1 VLGKQHFLGMSQSP
15 RDRKNELNM
24 LKNDS
29 SKYLPTLDQV
39 IDRSPLTVAP
49 DTPLAEVITLM
60 GQRRPSCSLNA
71 DIPPT
76 DIYQQLTEIANPLT
90 SSALRDATGICVF
103 VVEKSLEKSDSP
115 SAQNSPL
122 QGIFTERDLVDLIAS
137 GKNLK
142 GVTIAEVM
150 RQPAATLTKSEAQD
164 IFSAVI
170 LLRQQRIH
178 HLPILDHH
186 GGQLLGVITPESIR
200 QAMLQPTNILKI
212 CRVKEVMTAQV
223 IQAPVTAS
231 VISLAELM
239 AQHRVSC
246 VVIAESTE
254 LSMNLPFPI
263 PVGIVTERDIV
274 EFQALDLD
282 LSQMIAQTVMSTPL
296 FGLKQEDSLWVAHQE
311 MQQRLVRRLVVT
323 GERGELLGI
332 VTQSSLLRVLDPME
346 MSGAIDVLH
355 DSVAERTRELQKAIA
370 SLSFTNAQLESE
382 IATRVRAE
390 ASLHLLESAVVN
402 ANDAIVI
409 MDAGHSDISDPTI
422 IYVNEAFTQM
432 TGYRPEEIIGQTP
445 SCLRGPESNAAQV
458 AKIRRAFSRREPL
471 RLELIN
477 YRKDGS
483 TYWVELNS
491 VPVADELGNLT
502 HWVSV
507 QRDISDRKRM
517 EQAFFEEKELA
528 QVTLQSI
535 GDAVI
540 ATDSNGCISTL
551 NPVAEQ
557 LTGWS
562 TSEAKGLPLASVLRI
577 VDETTRM
584 PIENIAQIA
593 LSQGRIVD
601 QGHNSLLIA
610 RNNREFAIDHCVAPI
625 HASNGK
631 IVGAVVVFR
640 DVTQVR
646 TQARQL
652 TWQATHDPLT
662 QLVNRHE
669 FEYQLEHALHSAL
682 GYAQEH
688 VMLYLDL
695 DRFKIVNDTN
705 GHVAGDELLRQV
717 SQLFKTNIRKTDI
730 LARLGGDEFAVLLY
744 NCPPEQG
751 LDVAKLLLQS
761 IQEFR
766 FGWQDK
772 TFLIGVS
779 IGLVAINPKTASTS
793 AVLSAADLAC
803 YAAKNKGRN
812 RVQVY
817 QAGDRELI
825 KQHGETEWVV
835 QINQALEENRFRLY
849 FQPIVHLLNF
859 PTTGTHCE
867 ILLRLQL
874 ETGKLVSPMAFIPAA
889 ERYNLMHAID
899 RWVIRTLFSN
909 LSKTFTANLLAQTPG
924 EDSDKIVTLP
934 ACCPL
939 SNSQSSFD
947 KYPSLYS
954 INLSG
959 DSINEEKFIDFIQEQ
974 FSIYQIP
981 PEIICFEITET
992 VAIANLSKAAS
1003 LIWKLKELGCQ
1014 FALDDFGSGMSSF
1027 AYLKNL
1033 PVDYIKIDG
1042 NFIKNVADN
1051 PIDIVMVEA
1060 ITKIAHVM
1068 GIKTIAEYVESQ
1080 KIMDKLKELG
1090 VDYAQGYYLGKPQPC
1105 NFASPNLEGVLGDF
1119 PVNSLAFEGKLAC

>member
-1 VLGKQHFLGMSQSP
+1 MI
-15 RDRKNELNM
+15 
-24 LKNDS
+24 KNDS
-29 SKYLPTLDQV
+29 SKHLPTLDQV

-60 GQRRPSCSLNA
+60 GQRRGSCSLNA

-76 DIYQQLTEIANPLT
+76 DIYPQLTEIPNPLT
-90 SSALRDATGICVF
+90 SSALRDARGICVF
-103 VVEKSLEKSDSP
+103 VVEQSLEKSDSQ
-115 SAQNSPL
+115 SAQNSQL

-142 GVTIAEVM
+142 NVTIAEVM
-150 RQPAATLTKSEAQD
+150 QQPAATLTKGEDRD
-164 IFSAVI
+164 IFSALI
-170 LLRQQRIH
+170 LLGQQRIH
-178 HLPILDHH
+178 HLPILDSD
-186 GGQLLGVITPESIR
+186 GQLLGVITPESIR
-200 QAMLQPTNILKI
+200 QGMVQPANILKM
-212 CRVKEVMTAQV
+212 RLVKEVMTAQV
-223 IQAPVTAS
+223 IQAPVTSS

-246 VVIAESTE
+246 VVITAPTE
-254 LSMNLPFPI
+254 LSMNLSFPI
-263 PVGIVTERDIV
+263 PLGIVTERDIV
-274 EFQALDLD
+274 EFQALDID
-282 LSQMIAQTVMSTPL
+282 LSQTIAETVMSSPL
-296 FGLKQEDSLWVAHQE
+296 FSLKPEDSLWVAHQE

-323 GERGELLGI
+323 AEGGELLGI
-332 VTQSSLLRVLDPME
+332 VTQSTLLSVLDPME
-346 MSGAIDVLH
+346 MSGAIDILH
-355 DSVAERTRELQKAIA
+355 ASVQEQTSELQKAIA
-370 SLSFTNAQLESE
+370 SLSLTNSRLEQE
-382 IATRVRAE
+382 IVTRKQAEVR
-390 ASLHLLESAVVN
+390 LQLLESAVVN

-409 MDAGHSDISDPTI
+409 MDAGYSDISDPTI

-432 TGYRPEEIIGQTP
+432 TGYRPAEIIGQTP
-445 SCLRGPESNAAQV
+445 SCLRGPDSDGSQV

-491 VPVADELGNLT
+491 VPVADESGNLT

-517 EQAFFEEKELA
+517 EQAFFKEKELA

-540 ATDSNGCISTL
+540 ATDSHGYISTL
-551 NPVAEQ
+551 NPVAEK

-562 TSEAKGLPLASVLRI
+562 TSEAKGLPLAGVLRI

-593 LSQGRIVD
+593 LYEGRIVD

-610 RNNREFAIDHCVAPI
+610 RHNREFAIDHCVAPI
-625 HASNGK
+625 HASNGT

-669 FEYQLEHALHSAL
+669 FEYQLEHALHSSQ
-682 GYAQEH
+682 GYGQEH

-695 DRFKIVNDTN
+695 DRFKIVNDTS

-717 SQLFKTNIRKTDI
+717 SQLLKSNIRKTDI

-751 LDVAKLLLQS
+751 LDVAKLLLQN

-766 FGWQDK
+766 FAWQDK
-772 TFLIGVS
+772 TFAIGVS
-779 IGLVAINPKTASTS
+779 IGLVAINRKTVSTS

-817 QAGDRELI
+817 QPGDRELI
-825 KQHGETEWVV
+825 KQHGETQWVV
-835 QINQALEENRFRLY
+835 EINQALEDNRFRLY
-849 FQPIVHLLNF
+849 SQPIVHLREL

-874 ETGKLVSPMAFIPAA
+874 QTGQLVSPMAFIPAA

-909 LSKTFTANLLAQTPG
+909 LSQIFTANLLVQNHGA
-924 EDSDKIVTLP
+924 DDNIVTLP

-939 SNSQSSFD
+939 SNSQASFD
-947 KYPSLYS
+947 KYSSLYA

-974 FSIYQIP
+974 FSLYQIP

-992 VAIANLSKAAS
+992 VAIANLSKAAC

-1042 NFIKNVADN
+1042 NFIKNLAEN

-1060 ITKIAHVM
+1060 ITKIAHAM

-1080 KIMDKLKELG
+1080 AVMDKLKELG
-1090 VDYAQGYYLGKPQPC
+1090 VDYGQGYYLGKPQT
-1105 NFASPNLEGVLGDF
+1105 FTFGSPIVEEVLGEFSVD
-1119 PVNSLAFEGKLAC
+1119 SLGFETKLAC

>member
-1 VLGKQHFLGMSQSP
+1 MSQ
-15 RDRKNELNM
+15 RRNDRKNELNM

-29 SKYLPTLDQV
+29 SKYLPTLDRV

-49 DTPLAEVITLM
+49 DTPLSEVITLM
-60 GQRRPSCSLNA
+60 GQQRPSCSLNA
-71 DIPPT
+71 GIPPT

-90 SSALRDATGICVF
+90 SSALRDARGICVF
-103 VVEKSLEKSDSP
+103 VVEKSSSQ
-115 SAQNSPL
+115 SAQNSQL

-142 GVTIAEVM
+142 NVTIAEVM
-150 RQPAATLTKSEAQD
+150 RQPAATLTHNQDRD
-164 IFSAVI
+164 IFSALI

-178 HLPILDHH
+178 HLPILED

-200 QAMLQPTNILKI
+200 QAMLLPANILKM
-212 CRVKEVMTAQV
+212 RHVKEVMTAEV

-231 VISLAELM
+231 VMALAQLM

-246 VVIAESTE
+246 VVITE

-263 PVGIVTERDIV
+263 PAGIVTERDIV

-282 LSQMIAQTVMSTPL
+282 LWETIAQTVMSTPL
-296 FGLKQEDSLWVAHQE
+296 FSLKPEDSLWVAHQE

-323 GERGELLGI
+323 AEGGELLGI

-355 DSVAERTRELQKAIA
+355 ASIQEQTSELQKAIA
-370 SLSFTNAQLESE
+370 SLSLTNARLESE
-382 IATRVRAE
+382 IATRVQAE
-390 ASLHLLESAVVN
+390 VRLQLLESAVVN

-409 MDAGHSDISDPTI
+409 MDAGHSDISDPAI

-445 SCLRGPESNAAQV
+445 SCLRGPDSDGAQV

-491 VPVADELGNLT
+491 VPVADELGKVT

-507 QRDISDRKRM
+507 QRNISDRKRM
-517 EQAFFEEKELA
+517 EQAFFDEKELA

-540 ATDSNGCISTL
+540 TTDAGGCIFTL
-551 NPVAEQ
+551 NPVAQ
-557 LTGWS
+557 KLTGWS
-562 TSEAKGLPLASVLRI
+562 TLEAQGLPLASVLRI

-584 PIENIAQIA
+584 LIENIAQIA
-593 LSQGRIVD
+593 LCEGRIVD

-625 HASNGK
+625 HASNGE

-640 DVTQVR
+640 DVTKVR

-662 QLVNRHE
+662 QLVNRRE
-669 FEYQLEHALHSAL
+669 FEYQLEHALHSAQ
-682 GYAQEH
+682 GYGQEH

-705 GHVAGDELLRQV
+705 GHIAGDELLRQV
-717 SQLFKTNIRKTDI
+717 SLLFKTNIRKTDI

-751 LDVAKLLLQS
+751 LQVAELLLQS

-766 FGWQDK
+766 FGWLDK
-772 TFLIGVS
+772 TFSIGVS
-779 IGLVAINPKTASTS
+779 IGLVAVNPKTASTS
-793 AVLSAADLAC
+793 AVLSAADIAC

-817 QAGDRELI
+817 EAGDRELI
-825 KQHGETEWVV
+825 KQHGETQWVV

-849 FQPIVHLLNF
+849 SQPIVQLNS
-859 PTTGTHCE
+859 PTTTGTHCE

-874 ETGKLVSPMAFIPAA
+874 ATGQLVSPMAFIPAA

-909 LSKTFTANLLAQTPG
+909 LSKTFTAHLLVQNPG
-924 EDSDKIVTLP
+924 GDSDKIVSLP
-934 ACCPL
+934 ACSIL
-939 SNSQSSFD
+939 SNSQSSSGQ
-947 KYPSLYS
+947 YSSLYA

-959 DSINEEKFIDFIQEQ
+959 DSINEEKFIEFIQEQ
-974 FSIYQIP
+974 FSIHQIP

-992 VAIANLSKAAS
+992 VAISNLSKAAS

-1042 NFIKNVADN
+1042 NFIKNIADN
-1051 PIDIVMVEA
+1051 PIDIAMVEA

-1068 GIKTIAEYVESQ
+1068 GIKTVAEYVESQ
-1080 KIMDKLKELG
+1080 IVMDKLKELG

-1105 NFASPNLEGVLGDF
+1105 NFRYPSLEGVMGEF
-1119 PVNSLAFEGKLAC
+1119 SVNSLAFEAKLAS

>member
-1 VLGKQHFLGMSQSP
+1 MSQ
-15 RDRKNELNM
+15 RRTRKNKLTM
-24 LKNDS
+24 TKNDS

-39 IDRSPLTVAP
+39 IDRSALTVAP
-49 DTPLAEVITLM
+49 DTALSEVITLM
-60 GQRRPSCSLNA
+60 GQQRPSCSLNA

-76 DIYQQLTEIANPLT
+76 NIYYQQLTEIANPLT
-90 SSALRDATGICVF
+90 SSPVRDARGICVF
-103 VVEKSLEKSDSP
+103 VVEKSALQ
-115 SAQNSPL
+115 SAQNSQL
-122 QGIFTERDLVDLIAS
+122 QGIFTDRDLVDLIAS

-142 GVTIAEVM
+142 NVTIAEVM
-150 RQPAATLTKSEAQD
+150 RQPAATLTKKEDQD
-164 IFSAVI
+164 IFSALL

-178 HLPILDHH
+178 HLPILDR

-200 QAMLQPTNILKI
+200 QAMVQPAEILKM
-212 CRVKEVMTAQV
+212 RTVKEVMTAQV
-223 IQAPVTAS
+223 IQAPRSAS

-246 VVIAESTE
+246 VVITESTE
-254 LSMNLPFPI
+254 FSRNLLLPI

-274 EFQALDLD
+274 EFQALEID
-282 LSQMIAQTVMSTPL
+282 LSQTIAQTVMSTPL
-296 FGLKQEDSLWVAHQE
+296 FSLKPEDSLWVAHQE
-311 MQQRLVRRLVVT
+311 MQQGLVRRLVVT

-346 MSGAIDVLH
+346 MSGSIDLLH
-355 DSVAERTRELQKAIA
+355 ANVQEQTSELQQAIA
-370 SLSFTNAQLESE
+370 SLSLTNARLERE
-382 IATRVRAE
+382 IATRVQAE
-390 ASLHLLESAVVN
+390 VRLQLLESAVVN

-432 TGYRPEEIIGQTP
+432 TGYRPAEIIGQTP
-445 SCLRGPESNAAQV
+445 SCLRGPDSDGAQV

-477 YRKDGS
+477 YRKDGL

-491 VPVADELGNLT
+491 VPVADELGNVT

-507 QRDISDRKRM
+507 QRNISDRKRM
-517 EQAFFEEKELA
+517 EQAFFDEKELA

-540 ATDSNGCISTL
+540 TTDADGCISTL
-551 NPVAEQ
+551 NPVAQ
-557 LTGWS
+557 KLTGWS
-562 TSEAKGLPLASVLRI
+562 TLESQGLPLASVLRI

-593 LSQGRIVD
+593 LSEGRIVD

-625 HASNGK
+625 HASNGE

-640 DVTQVR
+640 DVTKVR

-669 FEYQLEHALHSAL
+669 FEYQLEHALHSAQ
-682 GYAQEH
+682 GYGQEH

-717 SQLFKTNIRKTDI
+717 SQLFKSDIRKTDM

-744 NCPPEQG
+744 NCLPERG
-751 LDVAKLLLQS
+751 LQVAEALLQS
-761 IQEFR
+761 IQGFR

-772 TFLIGVS
+772 TFSIGVS
-779 IGLVAINPKTASTS
+779 IGLVAINPKTVSTS
-793 AVLSAADLAC
+793 AVLSAADIAC

-825 KQHGETEWVV
+825 KQHGETQWVV

-849 FQPIVHLLNF
+849 SQPIVHLLNS

-874 ETGKLVSPMAFIPAA
+874 ATGQLVSPMAFIPAA
-889 ERYNLMHAID
+889 ERYNLMQAID

-909 LSKTFTANLLAQTPG
+909 LSKTFTTNLLVQNPAADG
-924 EDSDKIVTLP
+924 DKIVSLP

-939 SNSQSSFD
+939 SNSQSSFSQ
-947 KYPSLYS
+947 YPSLYA

-959 DSINEEKFIDFIQEQ
+959 DSINEEKFIEFIQEQ

-1068 GIKTIAEYVESQ
+1068 GIKTVAEYVESQ
-1080 KIMDKLKELG
+1080 GVMDKLKELG
-1090 VDYAQGYYLGKPQPC
+1090 VDYAQGYFLGKPQPC
-1105 NFASPNLEGVLGDF
+1105 NFRYSSLDEFSGEF
-1119 PVNSLAFEGKLAC
+1119 SVNSLAFETKMAS

>member
-1 VLGKQHFLGMSQSP
+1 MSQ
-15 RDRKNELNM
+15 RRTRKNELTM
-24 LKNDS
+24 IKNDS
-29 SKYLPTLDQV
+29 SKHLPTLDQV
-39 IDRSPLTVAP
+39 IDSSPLKVAP
-49 DTPLAEVITLM
+49 DTALSEVITLM
-60 GQRRPSCSLNA
+60 GQRPPSCSLNA

-76 DIYQQLTEIANPLT
+76 NIYYPQLTEIPNPLT
-90 SSALRDATGICVF
+90 SSPVRDARGTCVF
-103 VVEKSLEKSDSP
+103 VVEKSAKKSARE
-115 SAQNSPL
+115 SAPNSQL
-122 QGIFTERDLVDLIAS
+122 QGIFTDRDLVDLIAS

-142 GVTIAEVM
+142 NITIAEVM
-150 RQPAATLTKSEAQD
+150 RQPAATLTKNEDQD
-164 IFSAVI
+164 IFSALL
-170 LLRQQRIH
+170 LLRQLRIH
-178 HLPILDHH
+178 HLPILDR

-200 QAMLQPTNILKI
+200 QAMVQPTKILKM
-212 CRVKEVMTAQV
+212 RTVKEVMTAQV
-223 IQAPVTAS
+223 IQAPRSAS

-246 VVIAESTE
+246 VVITESTE
-254 LSMNLPFPI
+254 FSMTLLLPI
-263 PVGIVTERDIV
+263 PVGIVTEQDIV
-274 EFQALDLD
+274 EFQALDID
-282 LSQMIAQTVMSTPL
+282 LSQTIAQTVMSTPL
-296 FGLKQEDSLWVAHQE
+296 FSLKPEDSLWVAHQE

-332 VTQSSLLRVLDPME
+332 VTQSSLLGVLDPME
-346 MSGAIDVLH
+346 MSGSIDLLH
-355 DSVAERTRELQKAIA
+355 ANVQEQTSELQLAIA
-370 SLSFTNAQLESE
+370 SLSLTNSRLEKE

-390 ASLHLLESAVVN
+390 VRLQLLESVVVN

-409 MDAGHSDISDPTI
+409 MDAGYSDISDPTI
-422 IYVNEAFTQM
+422 IYINEAFTQM

-445 SCLRGPESNAAQV
+445 SCLRGPDSNPAQV

-483 TYWVELNS
+483 IYWVELNS
-491 VPVADELGNLT
+491 VPVADELGNVT

-507 QRDISDRKRM
+507 QRNISDRKRM
-517 EQAFFEEKELA
+517 EQAFFDEKELA

-540 ATDSNGCISTL
+540 TTDASGCIFTL
-551 NPVAEQ
+551 NPVAQ
-557 LTGWS
+557 KLTGWS
-562 TSEAKGLPLASVLRI
+562 TLEAQGLPLAKVLRI
-577 VDETTRM
+577 VDETTGM
-584 PIENIAQIA
+584 PIENIAHIA
-593 LSQGRIVD
+593 LSEGRIVD

-625 HASNGK
+625 HASNGE

-640 DVTQVR
+640 DVTKVR

-669 FEYQLEHALHSAL
+669 FEYQLEHALHSAQ
-682 GYAQEH
+682 GYGQEH
-688 VMLYLDL
+688 VMLYMDL
-695 DRFKIVNDTN
+695 DRFKIVNDTS

-717 SQLFKTNIRKTDI
+717 SQLFKSNIRKTDI

-744 NCPPEQG
+744 NCPPKQG
-751 LDVAKLLLQS
+751 LDVAELLLQS
-761 IQEFR
+761 IQGFR

-772 TFLIGVS
+772 TFSIGVS

-793 AVLSAADLAC
+793 AVLSAADIAC

-825 KQHGETEWVV
+825 KQHGETQWVV

-849 FQPIVHLLNF
+849 SQPIVHLLNT

-874 ETGKLVSPMAFIPAA
+874 PTGQLVSPMAFIPAA

-909 LSKTFTANLLAQTPG
+909 LSKTFTANLLVQNPG
-924 EDSDKIVTLP
+924 GDSDKIVSLP
-934 ACCPL
+934 TCCPL

-947 KYPSLYS
+947 KHPSLYA

-959 DSINEEKFIDFIQEQ
+959 DSINEEKFIEFIQEQ
-974 FSIYQIP
+974 FSIHQIP

-1003 LIWKLKELGCQ
+1003 LIWKLKELGCE

-1080 KIMDKLKELG
+1080 RIMDKLKELG
-1090 VDYAQGYYLGKPQPC
+1090 VDYAQGYFLGKPQPC
-1105 NFASPNLEGVLGDF
+1105 NFRYPDLEGVLGEF
-1119 PVNSLAFEGKLAC
+1119 SVNSLAFETKLAS

>member
-1 VLGKQHFLGMSQSP
+1 MSQSQ
-15 RDRKNELNM
+15 RDRKNQFNM

-39 IDRSPLTVAP
+39 IDCSPLTVAP

-60 GQRRPSCSLNA
+60 GQRRGSCPLNP
-71 DIPPT
+71 DISPT
-76 DIYQQLTEIANPLT
+76 DIYQQLTEIANPVT
-90 SSALRDATGICVF
+90 SSPVRDARGICVF
-103 VVEKSLEKSDSP
+103 VVESSIEKSDP
-115 SAQNSPL
+115 QSAQNSQL

-137 GKNLK
+137 GKKLK
-142 GVTIAEVM
+142 NVTIAEVM
-150 RQPAATLTKSEAQD
+150 RQPTATLTNGEDRD
-164 IFSAVI
+164 IFSALI
-170 LLRQQRIH
+170 LLSQHRIH
-178 HLPILDHH
+178 HLPVLDRS
-186 GGQLLGVITPESIR
+186 GQLLGVITPESIR
-200 QAMLQPTNILKI
+200 LAMVQPANILKMHS
-212 CRVKEVMTAQV
+212 VKEVMTAEV
-223 IQAPVTAS
+223 IQAPRSAS
-231 VISLAELM
+231 VLSLAELM

-246 VVIAESTE
+246 VVITASTE

-274 EFQALDLD
+274 EFQALDID
-282 LSQMIAQTVMSTPL
+282 LSQTIAQTVMSSPL
-296 FGLKQEDSLWVAHQE
+296 FSLKPEDSLWVAHQE

-346 MSGAIDVLH
+346 MSGAIDILH
-355 DSVAERTRELQKAIA
+355 ANVQEQTRELQRAIA
-370 SLSFTNAQLESE
+370 SLSLTNTRLESE
-382 IATRVRAE
+382 ISTRKQAEVR
-390 ASLHLLESAVVN
+390 LQLLESAVVN

-409 MDAGHSDISDPTI
+409 MDAGDSEISDPSI
-422 IYVNEAFTQM
+422 IYANEAFTQM
-432 TGYRPEEIIGQTP
+432 TGYLPAEIIGQTP

-458 AKIRRAFSRREPL
+458 AKIRRAFSRRTPL

-491 VPVADELGNLT
+491 VPVADEFGNLT

-517 EQAFFEEKELA
+517 EQAFFDEKELA

-540 ATDSNGCISTL
+540 TTDSDGCISTL
-551 NPVAEQ
+551 NPVAEK

-577 VDETTRM
+577 VDETTRI

-593 LSQGRIVD
+593 LYEGRIVD

-610 RNNREFAIDHCVAPI
+610 RHNREFAIDHCVAPI
-625 HASNGK
+625 HASNGT

-662 QLVNRHE
+662 QLVNRRE
-669 FEYQLEHALHSAL
+669 FEYQLEHALHSAQ
-682 GYAQEH
+682 GYGQEH
-688 VMLYLDL
+688 VLLYLDL

-705 GHVAGDELLRQV
+705 GHIAGDELLRQV
-717 SQLFKTNIRKTDI
+717 SLLFKSNIRKTDI

-744 NCPPEQG
+744 QCLPEKG
-751 LDVAKLLLQS
+751 LEVAKLLLES

-772 TFLIGVS
+772 TFSIGVS

-793 AVLSAADLAC
+793 GVLSAADIAC

-825 KQHGETEWVV
+825 KQRDETQWVV

-849 FQPIVHLLNF
+849 FQPIVHLLNS
-859 PTTGTHCE
+859 PTTGTHGE

-874 ETGKLVSPMAFIPAA
+874 ANGQLVSPMAFIPAA

-909 LSKTFTANLLAQTPG
+909 LSQTFTANLLVQNPG
-924 EDSDKIVTLP
+924 EESDKIVTLP
-934 ACCPL
+934 TCCSL

-947 KYPSLYS
+947 KYRSLYS

-1042 NFIKNVADN
+1042 NFIKHLAEN

-1080 KIMDKLKELG
+1080 AVMDKLKELG
-1090 VDYAQGYYLGKPQPC
+1090 VDYAQGYFLGKPQRC
-1105 NFASPNLEGVLGDF
+1105 NLCSPIAEEVLGEFSVD
-1119 PVNSLAFEGKLAC
+1119 SLAFKGKLAC

>member
-1 VLGKQHFLGMSQSP
+1 MI
-15 RDRKNELNM
+15 
-24 LKNDS
+24 KNDS
-29 SKYLPTLDQV
+29 SKHLPTLDQV
-39 IDRSPLTVAP
+39 IDRYPLTVAP

-60 GQRRPSCSLNA
+60 GQRRGSCSLNA

-76 DIYQQLTEIANPLT
+76 DIYPQLTEIPNPLT
-90 SSALRDATGICVF
+90 SSALRDARGICVF
-103 VVEKSLEKSDSP
+103 VVEQSLEKSDSQ
-115 SAQNSPL
+115 SAQNSQL

-142 GVTIAEVM
+142 NVTIAEVM
-150 RQPAATLTKSEAQD
+150 QQPAATLTKGEDRD
-164 IFSAVI
+164 IFSALI
-170 LLRQQRIH
+170 LLGQQRIH
-178 HLPILDHH
+178 HLPILDSD
-186 GGQLLGVITPESIR
+186 GQLLGVITPESIR
-200 QAMLQPTNILKI
+200 QGMVQPANILKM
-212 CRVKEVMTAQV
+212 RLVKEVMTAQV
-223 IQAPVTAS
+223 IQAPVTSS
-231 VISLAELM
+231 VMSLAELM

-246 VVIAESTE
+246 VVITAPTE
-254 LSMNLPFPI
+254 LSMNLSFPI
-263 PVGIVTERDIV
+263 PLGIVTERDIV
-274 EFQALDLD
+274 EFQALDID
-282 LSQMIAQTVMSTPL
+282 LSQTIAETVMSSPL
-296 FGLKQEDSLWVAHQE
+296 FSLKPEDSLWVAHQE

-323 GERGELLGI
+323 AEGGELLGI
-332 VTQSSLLRVLDPME
+332 VTQSTLLSVLDPME
-346 MSGAIDVLH
+346 MSGAIDILH
-355 DSVAERTRELQKAIA
+355 ASVQEQTSELQKAIA
-370 SLSFTNAQLESE
+370 SLSLTNSRLEQE
-382 IATRVRAE
+382 IVTRKQAEVR
-390 ASLHLLESAVVN
+390 LQLLESAVVN

-409 MDAGHSDISDPTI
+409 MDAGYSDISDPTI

-432 TGYRPEEIIGQTP
+432 TGYRPAEIIGQTP
-445 SCLRGPESNAAQV
+445 SCLRGPDSDGAQV

-491 VPVADELGNLT
+491 VPVADESGNLT

-517 EQAFFEEKELA
+517 EQAFFKEKELA

-540 ATDSNGCISTL
+540 ATDSHGYISTL
-551 NPVAEQ
+551 NPVAEK

-562 TSEAKGLPLASVLRI
+562 TSEAKGLPLAGVLRI

-593 LSQGRIVD
+593 LYEGRIVD

-610 RNNREFAIDHCVAPI
+610 RHNREFAIDHCVAPI
-625 HASNGK
+625 HASNGT

-669 FEYQLEHALHSAL
+669 FEYQLEHALHSSQ
-682 GYAQEH
+682 GYGQEH

-695 DRFKIVNDTN
+695 DRFKIVNDTS

-717 SQLFKTNIRKTDI
+717 SQLLKSNIRKTDI

-751 LDVAKLLLQS
+751 LDVAKLLLQN

-766 FGWQDK
+766 FAWQDK
-772 TFLIGVS
+772 TFAIGVS
-779 IGLVAINPKTASTS
+779 IGLVAINRKTVSTS

-817 QAGDRELI
+817 QPGDRELI
-825 KQHGETEWVV
+825 KQHGETQWVV
-835 QINQALEENRFRLY
+835 EINQALEDNRFRLY
-849 FQPIVHLLNF
+849 SQPIVHLREL

-874 ETGKLVSPMAFIPAA
+874 QTGQLVSPMAFIPAA

-909 LSKTFTANLLAQTPG
+909 LSQIFTANLLVQNHGA
-924 EDSDKIVTLP
+924 DDNIVTLP

-939 SNSQSSFD
+939 SNSQASFD
-947 KYPSLYS
+947 KYSSLYA

-974 FSIYQIP
+974 FSLYQIP

-992 VAIANLSKAAS
+992 VAIANLSKAAC

-1042 NFIKNVADN
+1042 NFIKNLAEN

-1060 ITKIAHVM
+1060 ITKIAHAM

-1080 KIMDKLKELG
+1080 AVMDKLKELG
-1090 VDYAQGYYLGKPQPC
+1090 VDYGQGYYLGKPQT
-1105 NFASPNLEGVLGDF
+1105 FTFGSPIVEEVLGEFSVD
-1119 PVNSLAFEGKLAC
+1119 SLGFETKLAC

>member
-1 VLGKQHFLGMSQSP
+1 M
-15 RDRKNELNM
+15 RTRKNELTM
-24 LKNDS
+24 IKNDS

-39 IDRSPLTVAP
+39 IDRSPLTVAL
-49 DTPLAEVITLM
+49 DTRLSEVITLM
-60 GQRRPSCSLNA
+60 GQRRSSCSLNA

-76 DIYQQLTEIANPLT
+76 GIYPQLTEIANPLT
-90 SSALRDATGICVF
+90 SSAVRDARGICVF
-103 VVEKSLEKSDSP
+103 VVEKSAEKSSSQ
-115 SAQNSPL
+115 SAQNSQL
-122 QGIFTERDLVDLIAS
+122 QGIFTDRDLVDLIAS

-142 GVTIAEVM
+142 NVTIAEVM
-150 RQPAATLTKSEAQD
+150 RQPAATLTKNEDQD
-164 IFSAVI
+164 IFSALL

-178 HLPILDHH
+178 HLPILDR

-200 QAMLQPTNILKI
+200 QAMVQPAEILKM
-212 CRVKEVMTAQV
+212 RTVKEVMTAQV
-223 IQAPVTAS
+223 IQAPRSAS

-239 AQHRVSC
+239 AQHQVSC
-246 VVIAESTE
+246 VVITESTE
-254 LSMNLPFPI
+254 FSMNLPFPV

-274 EFQALDLD
+274 EFQALEID
-282 LSQMIAQTVMSTPL
+282 LSQTIAQTVMSTPL
-296 FGLKQEDSLWVAHQE
+296 FSLKPEDSLWVAHQE
-311 MQQRLVRRLVVT
+311 MQQGLVRRLVVT
-323 GERGELLGI
+323 GARGELLGI

-346 MSGAIDVLH
+346 MSGSIDVLH
-355 DSVAERTRELQKAIA
+355 ANVQEQTSELQQAIA
-370 SLSFTNAQLESE
+370 SLSLTNARLERE

-390 ASLHLLESAVVN
+390 VRLQLLESVVVN

-445 SCLRGPESNAAQV
+445 SCLRGPDSDGAQV

-477 YRKDGS
+477 YRKDGL

-491 VPVADELGNLT
+491 VPVADELGNVT

-507 QRDISDRKRM
+507 QRNISDRKRM
-517 EQAFFEEKELA
+517 EQAFFDEKELA

-540 ATDSNGCISTL
+540 TTDASGCIFTL
-551 NPVAEQ
+551 NPVAQ
-557 LTGWS
+557 KLTGWS
-562 TSEAKGLPLASVLRI
+562 TLESQGLPLASVLRI

-593 LSQGRIVD
+593 LCEGRIVD
-601 QGHNSLLIA
+601 QGYNSLLIA

-625 HASNGK
+625 HASNGE

-640 DVTQVR
+640 DVTKVR

-669 FEYQLEHALHSAL
+669 FEYQLEHALHSAQ
-682 GYAQEH
+682 GYGQEH

-717 SQLFKTNIRKTDI
+717 SLLFKSNIRKTDI

-772 TFLIGVS
+772 TFSIGVS
-779 IGLVAINPKTASTS
+779 IGLVAINPKTVSTS
-793 AVLSAADLAC
+793 AVLSAADIAC

-817 QAGDRELI
+817 EAGDRELI
-825 KQHGETEWVV
+825 KQHGETQWVV

-849 FQPIVHLLNF
+849 SQPIVHLLNY
-859 PTTGTHCE
+859 PTTIGTHCE

-874 ETGKLVSPMAFIPAA
+874 ATGQLVSPMAFIPAA

-909 LSKTFTANLLAQTPG
+909 LSKTFTTNLLVQNPAG
-924 EDSDKIVTLP
+924 DSDKIVSLP
-934 ACCPL
+934 ACSPL
-939 SNSQSSFD
+939 SNSQSSFG
-947 KYPSLYS
+947 KYSSLYA

-959 DSINEEKFIDFIQEQ
+959 DSINEEKFIEFIQEQ
-974 FSIYQIP
+974 FSIHQIP

-1080 KIMDKLKELG
+1080 KVMDKLKELG
-1090 VDYAQGYYLGKPQPC
+1090 VDYAQGYLLGKPQPC
-1105 NFASPNLEGVLGDF
+1105 NFGYPSLEGVLGEF
-1119 PVNSLAFEGKLAC
+1119 SVNSLAFEAKLAS

>member
-1 VLGKQHFLGMSQSP
+1 
-15 RDRKNELNM
+15 M
-24 LKNDS
+24 LKHDS
-29 SKYLPTLDQV
+29 SQYLPTLDRV
-39 IDRSPLTVAP
+39 IDRCPLTVAP
-49 DTPLAEVITLM
+49 TTQLVDVITLM
-60 GQRRPSCSLNA
+60 GQRRGSCSLNPEM
-71 DIPPT
+71 PPT
-76 DIYQQLTEIANPLT
+76 DIYPQLTQIANPP
-90 SSALRDATGICVF
+90 SSSTFRDAAGSCVF
-103 VVEKSLEKSDSP
+103 VVEQSLETSSTP
-115 SAQNSPL
+115 SAQNSQL

-142 GVTIAEVM
+142 NVTIAEVM
-150 RQPAATLTKSEAQD
+150 KQPAAILTKGEEQD
-164 IFSAVI
+164 IFSALI
-170 LLRQQRIH
+170 LLGQQRIH
-178 HLPILDHH
+178 HLPILDNS
-186 GGQLLGVITPESIR
+186 GKLLGVITPESIR
-200 QAMLQPTNILKI
+200 QAMVQPANILKI
-212 CRVKEVMTAQV
+212 RSVKEVMTSEV

-231 VISLAELM
+231 VMSLAELM
-239 AQHRVSC
+239 ARHRVSC
-246 VVIAESTE
+246 VVITASTASTA

-263 PVGIVTERDIV
+263 PVGMVTERDIV
-274 EFQALDLD
+274 EFQALDID
-282 LSQMIAQTVMSTPL
+282 LSQTIAQTVMSTPL
-296 FGLKQEDSLWVAHQE
+296 FSLKPEDSLWVAHQE

-332 VTQSSLLRVLDPME
+332 VTQSSLLGVLDPME
-346 MSGAIDVLH
+346 MSGAIDILH
-355 DSVAERTRELQKAIA
+355 ANVQEQTSELQKAIA
-370 SLSFTNAQLESE
+370 SLSLTNARLESE
-382 IATRVRAE
+382 IATRQQAQVR
-390 ASLHLLESAVVN
+390 LQLLESAVVN

-409 MDAGHSDISDPTI
+409 MDAGYSDISDPTI

-445 SCLRGPESNAAQV
+445 SCLRGPDSDGAQV
-458 AKIRRAFSRREPL
+458 AKIRRAFSRRTPL

-491 VPVADELGNLT
+491 VPVVDELGKVT

-507 QRDISDRKRM
+507 QRNISDRKRM
-517 EQAFFEEKELA
+517 EQAFFKEKELA

-540 ATDSNGCISTL
+540 TTDSGGCILTL
-551 NPVAEQ
+551 NPVAEK

-562 TSEAKGLPLASVLRI
+562 TSEATGLSLASVLRI
-577 VDETTRM
+577 VDETSRM

-593 LSQGRIVD
+593 LYEGRIVD

-662 QLVNRHE
+662 QLVNRRE
-669 FEYQLEHALHSAL
+669 FEYQLEHALHSAQ
-682 GYAQEH
+682 GYGQEH

-744 NCPPEQG
+744 NCSPEHG
-751 LDVAKLLLQS
+751 LEVAELLLHS
-761 IQEFR
+761 IQGFR
-766 FGWQDK
+766 FAWQDK
-772 TFLIGVS
+772 TFSIGVS

-793 AVLSAADLAC
+793 AVLIAADLAC

-825 KQHGETEWVV
+825 KQHGETQWVV

-849 FQPIVHLLNF
+849 SQPIVPLLNS

-874 ETGKLVSPMAFIPAA
+874 ATGQLVSPMAFIPAA
-889 ERYNLMHAID
+889 ERYNLMHTID

-909 LSKTFTANLLAQTPG
+909 LSKIFTANLLVQNPAA
-924 EDSDKIVTLP
+924 ESEKIVTLP
-934 ACCPL
+934 AGSSP
-939 SNSQSSFD
+939 SNSQSSFA
-947 KYPSLYS
+947 KHPSLYA

-959 DSINEEKFIDFIQEQ
+959 DSLNEEKLIEFIQEQ
-974 FSIYQIP
+974 FSIHQIP

-1003 LIWKLKELGCQ
+1003 LIWQLKELGCQ

-1027 AYLKNL
+1027 AYLKSL

-1042 NFIKNVADN
+1042 NFIKNIADN
-1051 PIDIVMVEA
+1051 PIDVAMVEA

-1080 KIMDKLKELG
+1080 AVMDKLKELG
-1090 VDYAQGYYLGKPQPC
+1090 VDYAQGYFLGKPESC
-1105 NFASPNLEGVLGDF
+1105 NFGYPSLEEVLGNF
-1119 PVNSLAFEGKLAC
+1119 PVNSLAFEAKLAS

>member
-1 VLGKQHFLGMSQSP
+1 MSHSQ
-15 RDRKNELNM
+15 RDRKNQLNM
-24 LKNDS
+24 FKNDS
-29 SKYLPTLDQV
+29 SKYLPTLDRV
-39 IDRSPLTVAP
+39 IDCSPLTVAP
-49 DTPLAEVITLM
+49 NTPLAEVITLM
-60 GQRRPSCSLNA
+60 GQQRPTCPLNA
-71 DIPPT
+71 DNL
-76 DIYQQLTEIANPLT
+76 YQQLTEIANPHT
-90 SSALRDATGICVF
+90 SNVLRDARGICVF
-103 VVEKSLEKSDSP
+103 VVETSLEKSNWQ
-115 SAQNSPL
+115 SAKNCQL
-122 QGIFTERDLVDLIAS
+122 LGIFTERDLVDLIAS

-142 GVTIAEVM
+142 NVTIAEVM
-150 RQPAATLTKSEAQD
+150 RQPTATLTNDEDRD
-164 IFSAVI
+164 IFSALI
-170 LLRQQRIH
+170 LLSQHRIH
-178 HLPILDHH
+178 HLPVLDRS
-186 GGQLLGVITPESIR
+186 GKLLGVITPESIR
-200 QAMLQPTNILKI
+200 LAMVQPANILKMHS
-212 CRVKEVMTAQV
+212 VKEVMTTEV
-223 IQAPVTAS
+223 IQAPRSAS
-231 VISLAELM
+231 VLSLAELM

-246 VVIAESTE
+246 VVITESRE

-263 PVGIVTERDIV
+263 PVGIVTEWDIV
-274 EFQALDLD
+274 EFQALDID
-282 LSQMIAQTVMSTPL
+282 LSQTIAQTVMSSPL
-296 FGLKQEDSLWVAHQE
+296 FSLKPEDSLWVAHQE

-323 GERGELLGI
+323 AERGELLGI

-346 MSGAIDVLH
+346 MSGAIDLLH
-355 DSVAERTRELQKAIA
+355 DLVAQQTSELQKAIV
-370 SLSFTNAQLESE
+370 SLSLTNSRLERE
-382 IATRVRAE
+382 IATRQQAEVR
-390 ASLHLLESAVVN
+390 LQLLESAVVN

-409 MDAGHSDISDPTI
+409 MDVGNSDISDPAI

-432 TGYRPEEIIGQTP
+432 TGYRPQEIIGQTP
-445 SCLRGPESNAAQV
+445 SCLRGPDSDGAQV
-458 AKIRRAFSRREPL
+458 AKIRRAFSRLEPL

-477 YRKDGS
+477 YRQDGS

-491 VPVADELGNLT
+491 VPVADELGKVT

-584 PIENIAQIA
+584 PIENIAEIA
-593 LSQGRIVD
+593 LYEGRIVD
-601 QGHNSLLIA
+601 QGNNSLLIA
-610 RNNREFAIDHCVAPI
+610 RHNREFAIDHCVAPI
-625 HASNGK
+625 HASNGQ

-662 QLVNRHE
+662 QLVNRRE
-669 FEYQLEHALHSAL
+669 FEYQLEHALHSAQ
-682 GYAQEH
+682 GYGEEH

-695 DRFKIVNDTN
+695 DRFKIVNDTA

-717 SQLFKTNIRKTDI
+717 SQLFKSNIRKTDI
-730 LARLGGDEFAVLLY
+730 LARIGGDEFAVLLY

-761 IQEFR
+761 IQKFR

-772 TFLIGVS
+772 TFSIGVS

-817 QAGDRELI
+817 RSGDRDLI
-825 KQHGETEWVV
+825 KQHGETQWVV
-835 QINQALEENRFRLY
+835 QINQALEENRLRLY
-849 FQPIVHLLNF
+849 SQPIVHLLN
-859 PTTGTHCE
+859 PSATGIHCE

-874 ETGKLVSPMAFIPAA
+874 ANGQLVSPMAFIPAA

-909 LSKTFTANLLAQTPG
+909 LSKIFTANLLVQNPG

-934 ACCPL
+934 TCCPL

-974 FSIYQIP
+974 FSLYQIP

-1003 LIWKLKELGCQ
+1003 LIGKLKELGCQ

-1042 NFIKNVADN
+1042 NFIKNVAEN

-1080 KIMDKLKELG
+1080 AVMDKLKELG
-1090 VDYAQGYYLGKPQPC
+1090 VDYAQGYFLGKPQRC
-1105 NFASPNLEGVLGDF
+1105 NLCSPIAEEVLGEFSVD
-1119 PVNSLAFEGKLAC
+1119 SLAFKGKLAC

>member
-1 VLGKQHFLGMSQSP
+1 VLGKQGFFGVSHSQ
-15 RDRKNELNM
+15 RDRKNQLNM
-24 LKNDS
+24 FKNDS
-29 SKYLPTLDQV
+29 SKYLPTLDRV
-39 IDRSPLTVAP
+39 IDCSPLTVAP
-49 DTPLAEVITLM
+49 NTPLAEVITLM
-60 GQRRPSCSLNA
+60 GQQRPTCPLNA
-71 DIPPT
+71 DNL
-76 DIYQQLTEIANPLT
+76 YQQLTEIANPHT
-90 SSALRDATGICVF
+90 SNVLRDARGICVF
-103 VVEKSLEKSDSP
+103 VVETSLEKSNWQ
-115 SAQNSPL
+115 SAKNCQL
-122 QGIFTERDLVDLIAS
+122 LGIFTERDLVDLIAS

-142 GVTIAEVM
+142 NVTIAEVM
-150 RQPAATLTKSEAQD
+150 RQPTATLTNDEDRD
-164 IFSAVI
+164 IFSALI
-170 LLRQQRIH
+170 LLSQHRIH
-178 HLPILDHH
+178 HLPVLDRS
-186 GGQLLGVITPESIR
+186 GKLLGVITPESIR
-200 QAMLQPTNILKI
+200 LAMVQPANILKMHS
-212 CRVKEVMTAQV
+212 VKEVMTTEV
-223 IQAPVTAS
+223 IQAPRSAS
-231 VISLAELM
+231 VLSLAELM

-246 VVIAESTE
+246 VVITESRE

-263 PVGIVTERDIV
+263 PVGIVTEWDIV
-274 EFQALDLD
+274 EFQALDID
-282 LSQMIAQTVMSTPL
+282 LSQTIAQTVMSSPL
-296 FGLKQEDSLWVAHQE
+296 FSLKPEDSLWVAHQE

-323 GERGELLGI
+323 AERGELLGI

-346 MSGAIDVLH
+346 MSGAIDLLH
-355 DSVAERTRELQKAIA
+355 DLVAQQTSELQKAIV
-370 SLSFTNAQLESE
+370 SLSLTNSRLERE
-382 IATRVRAE
+382 IATRQQAEVR
-390 ASLHLLESAVVN
+390 LQLLESAVVN

-409 MDAGHSDISDPTI
+409 MDVGNSDISDPAI

-432 TGYRPEEIIGQTP
+432 TGYRPQEIIGQTP
-445 SCLRGPESNAAQV
+445 SCLRGPDSDGAQV
-458 AKIRRAFSRREPL
+458 AKIRRAFSRIEPL

-477 YRKDGS
+477 YRQDGS

-491 VPVADELGNLT
+491 VPVADELGKVT

-584 PIENIAQIA
+584 PIENIAEIA
-593 LSQGRIVD
+593 LYEGRIVD
-601 QGHNSLLIA
+601 QGNNSLLIA
-610 RNNREFAIDHCVAPI
+610 RHNREFAIDHCVAPI
-625 HASNGK
+625 HASNGQ

-662 QLVNRHE
+662 QLVNRRE
-669 FEYQLEHALHSAL
+669 FEYQLEHALHSAQ
-682 GYAQEH
+682 GYGEEH

-695 DRFKIVNDTN
+695 DRFKIVNDTA

-717 SQLFKTNIRKTDI
+717 SQLFKSNIRKTDI
-730 LARLGGDEFAVLLY
+730 LARIGGDEFAVLLY

-761 IQEFR
+761 IQKFR

-772 TFLIGVS
+772 TFSIGVS

-817 QAGDRELI
+817 RSGDRDLI
-825 KQHGETEWVV
+825 KQHGETQWVV
-835 QINQALEENRFRLY
+835 QINQALEENRLRLY
-849 FQPIVHLLNF
+849 SQPIVHLLN
-859 PTTGTHCE
+859 PSATGIHCE

-874 ETGKLVSPMAFIPAA
+874 ANGQLVSPMAFIPAA

-909 LSKTFTANLLAQTPG
+909 LSKIFTANLLVQNPG

-934 ACCPL
+934 TCCPL

-974 FSIYQIP
+974 FSLYQIP

-1003 LIWKLKELGCQ
+1003 LIGKLKELGCQ

-1042 NFIKNVADN
+1042 NFIKNVAEN

-1080 KIMDKLKELG
+1080 AVMDKLKELG
-1090 VDYAQGYYLGKPQPC
+1090 VDYAQGYFLGKPQRC
-1105 NFASPNLEGVLGDF
+1105 NLCSPIAEEVLGEFSVD
-1119 PVNSLAFEGKLAC
+1119 SLAFKGKLAC

>member
-1 VLGKQHFLGMSQSP
+1 MSQ
-15 RDRKNELNM
+15 RRNDRKNELNM

-29 SKYLPTLDQV
+29 SKYLPTLDRV

-49 DTPLAEVITLM
+49 DTPLSEVITLM
-60 GQRRPSCSLNA
+60 GQQRPSCSLNA

-90 SSALRDATGICVF
+90 SSALRDARGICVF
-103 VVEKSLEKSDSP
+103 VVEKSSSQ
-115 SAQNSPL
+115 SAQNSQL

-142 GVTIAEVM
+142 NVTIAEVM
-150 RQPAATLTKSEAQD
+150 RQPAATLTHNQDRD
-164 IFSAVI
+164 IFSALI

-178 HLPILDHH
+178 HLPILED

-200 QAMLQPTNILKI
+200 QAMLLPANILKM
-212 CRVKEVMTAQV
+212 RHVKEVMTAEV

-231 VISLAELM
+231 VMALAQLM

-246 VVIAESTE
+246 VVITE

-263 PVGIVTERDIV
+263 PAGIVTERDIV

-282 LSQMIAQTVMSTPL
+282 LWETIAQTVMSTPL
-296 FGLKQEDSLWVAHQE
+296 FSLKPEDSLWVAHQE

-323 GERGELLGI
+323 AEGGELLGI

-355 DSVAERTRELQKAIA
+355 ASIQEQTSELQKAIA
-370 SLSFTNAQLESE
+370 SLSLTNARLESE
-382 IATRVRAE
+382 IATRVQAE
-390 ASLHLLESAVVN
+390 VRLQLLESAVVN

-409 MDAGHSDISDPTI
+409 MDAGHSDISDPAI

-445 SCLRGPESNAAQV
+445 SCLRGPDSDGAQV

-491 VPVADELGNLT
+491 VPVADELGKVT

-507 QRDISDRKRM
+507 QRNISDRKRM
-517 EQAFFEEKELA
+517 EQAFFDEKELA

-540 ATDSNGCISTL
+540 TTDAGGCIFTL
-551 NPVAEQ
+551 NPVAQ
-557 LTGWS
+557 KLTGWS
-562 TSEAKGLPLASVLRI
+562 TLEAQGLPLASVLRI

-593 LSQGRIVD
+593 LCEGRIVD

-625 HASNGK
+625 HASNGE

-640 DVTQVR
+640 DVTKVR

-662 QLVNRHE
+662 QLVNRRE
-669 FEYQLEHALHSAL
+669 FEYQLEHALHSAQ
-682 GYAQEH
+682 GYGQEH

-705 GHVAGDELLRQV
+705 GHIAGDELLRQV
-717 SQLFKTNIRKTDI
+717 SLLFKTNIRKTDI

-751 LDVAKLLLQS
+751 LQVAELLLQS

-766 FGWQDK
+766 FGWLDK
-772 TFLIGVS
+772 TFSIGVS
-779 IGLVAINPKTASTS
+779 IGLVAVNPKTASTS
-793 AVLSAADLAC
+793 AVLSAADIAC

-817 QAGDRELI
+817 EAGDRELI
-825 KQHGETEWVV
+825 KQHGETQWVV

-849 FQPIVHLLNF
+849 SQPIVQLNS
-859 PTTGTHCE
+859 PTTTGTHCE

-874 ETGKLVSPMAFIPAA
+874 ATGQLVSPMAFIPAA

-909 LSKTFTANLLAQTPG
+909 LSKTFTAHLLVQNPG
-924 EDSDKIVTLP
+924 GDSDKIVSLP
-934 ACCPL
+934 ACSIL
-939 SNSQSSFD
+939 SNSQSSSG
-947 KYPSLYS
+947 KYSSLYA

-959 DSINEEKFIDFIQEQ
+959 DSINEEKFIEFIQEQ
-974 FSIYQIP
+974 FSIHQIP

-992 VAIANLSKAAS
+992 VAISNLSKAAS

-1042 NFIKNVADN
+1042 NFIKNIADN
-1051 PIDIVMVEA
+1051 PIDIAMVEA

-1068 GIKTIAEYVESQ
+1068 GIKTVAEYVESQ
-1080 KIMDKLKELG
+1080 IVMDKLKELG

-1105 NFASPNLEGVLGDF
+1105 NFRYPSLEGVMGEF
-1119 PVNSLAFEGKLAC
+1119 SVNSLAFEAKLAS

>member
-1 VLGKQHFLGMSQSP
+1 VLGKQGFFGVSHSQ
-15 RDRKNELNM
+15 RDRKNQLNM
-24 LKNDS
+24 FKNDS
-29 SKYLPTLDQV
+29 SKYLPTLDRV
-39 IDRSPLTVAP
+39 IDCSPLTVAP
-49 DTPLAEVITLM
+49 NTPLAEVITLM
-60 GQRRPSCSLNA
+60 GQQRPTCPLNA
-71 DIPPT
+71 DNL
-76 DIYQQLTEIANPLT
+76 YQQLTEIANPHT
-90 SSALRDATGICVF
+90 SNVLRDARGICVF
-103 VVEKSLEKSDSP
+103 VVETSLEKSNWQ
-115 SAQNSPL
+115 SAKNCQL
-122 QGIFTERDLVDLIAS
+122 LGIFTERDLVDLIAS

-142 GVTIAEVM
+142 NVTIAEVM
-150 RQPAATLTKSEAQD
+150 RQPTATLTNDEDRD
-164 IFSAVI
+164 IFSALI
-170 LLRQQRIH
+170 LLSQHRIH
-178 HLPILDHH
+178 HLPVLDRS
-186 GGQLLGVITPESIR
+186 GKLLGVITPESIR
-200 QAMLQPTNILKI
+200 LAMVQPANILKMHS
-212 CRVKEVMTAQV
+212 VKEVMTTEV
-223 IQAPVTAS
+223 IQAPRSAS
-231 VISLAELM
+231 VLSLAELM

-246 VVIAESTE
+246 VVITESRE

-263 PVGIVTERDIV
+263 PVGIVTEWDIV
-274 EFQALDLD
+274 EFQALDID
-282 LSQMIAQTVMSTPL
+282 LSQTIAQTVMSSPL
-296 FGLKQEDSLWVAHQE
+296 FSLKPEDSLWVAHQE

-323 GERGELLGI
+323 AERGELLGI

-346 MSGAIDVLH
+346 MSGAIDLLH
-355 DSVAERTRELQKAIA
+355 DLVAQQTSELQKAIV
-370 SLSFTNAQLESE
+370 SLSLTNSRLERE
-382 IATRVRAE
+382 IATRQQAEVR
-390 ASLHLLESAVVN
+390 LQLLESAVVN

-409 MDAGHSDISDPTI
+409 MDVGNSDISDPAI

-432 TGYRPEEIIGQTP
+432 TGYRPQEIIGQTP
-445 SCLRGPESNAAQV
+445 SCLRGPDSDGAQV
-458 AKIRRAFSRREPL
+458 AKIRRAFSRLEPL

-477 YRKDGS
+477 YRQDGS

-491 VPVADELGNLT
+491 VPVADELGKVT

-584 PIENIAQIA
+584 PIENIAEIA
-593 LSQGRIVD
+593 LYEGRIVD
-601 QGHNSLLIA
+601 QGNNSLLIA
-610 RNNREFAIDHCVAPI
+610 RHNREFAIDHCVAPI
-625 HASNGK
+625 HASNGQ

-662 QLVNRHE
+662 QLVNRRE
-669 FEYQLEHALHSAL
+669 FEYQLEHALHSAQ
-682 GYAQEH
+682 GYGEEH

-695 DRFKIVNDTN
+695 DRFKIVNDTA

-717 SQLFKTNIRKTDI
+717 SQLFKSNIRKTDI
-730 LARLGGDEFAVLLY
+730 LARIGGDEFAVLLY

-761 IQEFR
+761 IQKFR

-772 TFLIGVS
+772 TFSIGVS

-817 QAGDRELI
+817 RSGDRDLI
-825 KQHGETEWVV
+825 KQHGETQWVV
-835 QINQALEENRFRLY
+835 QINQALEENRLRLY
-849 FQPIVHLLNF
+849 SQPIVHLLN
-859 PTTGTHCE
+859 PSATGIHCE

-874 ETGKLVSPMAFIPAA
+874 ANGQLVSPMAFIPAA

-909 LSKTFTANLLAQTPG
+909 LSKIFTANLLVQNPG

-934 ACCPL
+934 TCCPL

-974 FSIYQIP
+974 FSLYQIP

-1003 LIWKLKELGCQ
+1003 LIGKLKELGCQ

-1042 NFIKNVADN
+1042 NFIKNVAEN

-1080 KIMDKLKELG
+1080 AVMDKLKELG
-1090 VDYAQGYYLGKPQPC
+1090 VDYAQGYFLGKPQRC
-1105 NFASPNLEGVLGDF
+1105 NLCSPIAEEVLGEFSVD
-1119 PVNSLAFEGKLAC
+1119 SLAFEGKLAC

>member
-1 VLGKQHFLGMSQSP
+1 MI
-15 RDRKNELNM
+15 
-24 LKNDS
+24 KNDS
-29 SKYLPTLDQV
+29 SKHLPTLDQV
-39 IDRSPLTVAP
+39 IDRYPLTVAP

-60 GQRRPSCSLNA
+60 GQRRGSCSLNA

-76 DIYQQLTEIANPLT
+76 DIYPQLTEIPNPLT
-90 SSALRDATGICVF
+90 SSALRDARGICVF
-103 VVEKSLEKSDSP
+103 VVEQSLEKSDSQ
-115 SAQNSPL
+115 SAQNSQL

-142 GVTIAEVM
+142 NVTIAEVM
-150 RQPAATLTKSEAQD
+150 QQPAATLTKGEDRD
-164 IFSAVI
+164 IFSALI
-170 LLRQQRIH
+170 LLGQQRIH
-178 HLPILDHH
+178 HLPILDSD
-186 GGQLLGVITPESIR
+186 GQLLGVITPESIR
-200 QAMLQPTNILKI
+200 QGMVEPANILKM
-212 CRVKEVMTAQV
+212 RLVKEVMTAQV
-223 IQAPVTAS
+223 IQAPVTSS

-246 VVIAESTE
+246 VVITAPTE
-254 LSMNLPFPI
+254 LSMNLSFPI
-263 PVGIVTERDIV
+263 PLGIVTERDIV
-274 EFQALDLD
+274 EFQALDID
-282 LSQMIAQTVMSTPL
+282 LSQTIAETVMSSPL
-296 FGLKQEDSLWVAHQE
+296 FSLKPEDSLWVAHQE

-323 GERGELLGI
+323 AEGGELLGI
-332 VTQSSLLRVLDPME
+332 VTQSTLLSVLDPME
-346 MSGAIDVLH
+346 MSGAIDILH
-355 DSVAERTRELQKAIA
+355 ASVQEQTSELQKAIA
-370 SLSFTNAQLESE
+370 SLSLTNSRLEQE
-382 IATRVRAE
+382 IVTRKQAEVR
-390 ASLHLLESAVVN
+390 LQLLESAVVN

-409 MDAGHSDISDPTI
+409 MDAGYSDMSDPTI

-432 TGYRPEEIIGQTP
+432 TGYRPAEIIGQTP
-445 SCLRGPESNAAQV
+445 SCLRGPDSDGAQV

-491 VPVADELGNLT
+491 VPVADESGNLT

-517 EQAFFEEKELA
+517 EQAFFKEKELA

-540 ATDSNGCISTL
+540 ATDSHGYISTL
-551 NPVAEQ
+551 NPVAEK

-562 TSEAKGLPLASVLRI
+562 TSEAKGLPLAGVLRI

-593 LSQGRIVD
+593 LYEGRIVD

-610 RNNREFAIDHCVAPI
+610 RHNREFAIDHCVAPI
-625 HASNGK
+625 HASNGT

-669 FEYQLEHALHSAL
+669 FEYQLEHALHSSQ
-682 GYAQEH
+682 GYGQEH

-695 DRFKIVNDTN
+695 DRFKIVNDTS

-717 SQLFKTNIRKTDI
+717 SQLLKSNIRKTDI

-751 LDVAKLLLQS
+751 LDVAKLLLQN

-766 FGWQDK
+766 FAWQDK
-772 TFLIGVS
+772 TFAIGVS
-779 IGLVAINPKTASTS
+779 IGLVAINRKTVSTS

-817 QAGDRELI
+817 QPGDRELI
-825 KQHGETEWVV
+825 KQHGETQWVV
-835 QINQALEENRFRLY
+835 EINQALEDNRFRLY
-849 FQPIVHLLNF
+849 SQPIVHLREL

-874 ETGKLVSPMAFIPAA
+874 QTGQLVSPMAFIPAA

-909 LSKTFTANLLAQTPG
+909 LSQIFTANLLVQNHGA
-924 EDSDKIVTLP
+924 DDNIVTLP

-939 SNSQSSFD
+939 SNSQASFD
-947 KYPSLYS
+947 KYSSLYA

-974 FSIYQIP
+974 FSLYQIP

-992 VAIANLSKAAS
+992 VAIANLSKAAC

-1042 NFIKNVADN
+1042 NFIKNLAEN

-1060 ITKIAHVM
+1060 ITKIAHAM

-1080 KIMDKLKELG
+1080 AVMDKLKELG
-1090 VDYAQGYYLGKPQPC
+1090 VDYGQGYYLGKPQT
-1105 NFASPNLEGVLGDF
+1105 FTFGSPIVEEVLGEFSVD
-1119 PVNSLAFEGKLAC
+1119 SLGFETKLAS

>member
-1 VLGKQHFLGMSQSP
+1 MI
-15 RDRKNELNM
+15 
-24 LKNDS
+24 KNDS
-29 SKYLPTLDQV
+29 SKHLPTLDQV
-39 IDRSPLTVAP
+39 IDRYPLTVAP

-60 GQRRPSCSLNA
+60 GQRRGSCSLNA

-76 DIYQQLTEIANPLT
+76 DIYPQLTEIPNPLT
-90 SSALRDATGICVF
+90 SSALRDARGICVF
-103 VVEKSLEKSDSP
+103 VVEQSLEKSDSQ
-115 SAQNSPL
+115 SAQNSQL

-142 GVTIAEVM
+142 NVTIAEVM
-150 RQPAATLTKSEAQD
+150 QQPAATLTKGEDRD
-164 IFSAVI
+164 IFSALI
-170 LLRQQRIH
+170 LLGQQRIH
-178 HLPILDHH
+178 HLPILDSD
-186 GGQLLGVITPESIR
+186 GQLLGVITPESIR
-200 QAMLQPTNILKI
+200 QGMVQPANILKM
-212 CRVKEVMTAQV
+212 RLVKEVMTAQV
-223 IQAPVTAS
+223 IQAPVTSS

-246 VVIAESTE
+246 VVITAPTE
-254 LSMNLPFPI
+254 LSMNLSFPI
-263 PVGIVTERDIV
+263 PLGIVTERDIV
-274 EFQALDLD
+274 EFQALDID
-282 LSQMIAQTVMSTPL
+282 LSQTIAETVMSSPL
-296 FGLKQEDSLWVAHQE
+296 FSLKPEDSLWVAHQE

-323 GERGELLGI
+323 AEGGELLGI
-332 VTQSSLLRVLDPME
+332 VTQSTLLSVLDPME
-346 MSGAIDVLH
+346 MSGAIDILH
-355 DSVAERTRELQKAIA
+355 ASVQEQTSELQKAIA
-370 SLSFTNAQLESE
+370 SLSLTNSRLEQE
-382 IATRVRAE
+382 IVTRKQAEVR
-390 ASLHLLESAVVN
+390 LQLLESAVVN

-409 MDAGHSDISDPTI
+409 MDAGYSDISDPTI

-432 TGYRPEEIIGQTP
+432 TGYRPAEIIGQTP
-445 SCLRGPESNAAQV
+445 SCLRGPDSDGSQV

-491 VPVADELGNLT
+491 VPVADESGNLT

-517 EQAFFEEKELA
+517 EQAFFKEKELA

-540 ATDSNGCISTL
+540 ATDSHGYISTL
-551 NPVAEQ
+551 NPVAEK

-562 TSEAKGLPLASVLRI
+562 TSEAKGLPLAGVLRI

-593 LSQGRIVD
+593 LYEGRIVD

-610 RNNREFAIDHCVAPI
+610 RHNREFAIDHCVAPI
-625 HASNGK
+625 HASNGT

-669 FEYQLEHALHSAL
+669 FEYQLEHALHSSQ
-682 GYAQEH
+682 GYGQEH

-695 DRFKIVNDTN
+695 DRFKIVNDTS

-717 SQLFKTNIRKTDI
+717 SQLLKSNIRKTDI

-751 LDVAKLLLQS
+751 LDVAKLLLQN

-766 FGWQDK
+766 FAWQDK
-772 TFLIGVS
+772 TFAIGVS
-779 IGLVAINPKTASTS
+779 IGLVAINRKTVSTS

-817 QAGDRELI
+817 QPGDRELI
-825 KQHGETEWVV
+825 KQHGETQWVV
-835 QINQALEENRFRLY
+835 EINQALEDNRFRLY
-849 FQPIVHLLNF
+849 SQPIVHLREL

-874 ETGKLVSPMAFIPAA
+874 QTGQLVSPMAFIPAA

-909 LSKTFTANLLAQTPG
+909 LSQIFTANLLVQNHGA
-924 EDSDKIVTLP
+924 DDNIVTLP

-939 SNSQSSFD
+939 SNSQASFD
-947 KYPSLYS
+947 KYSSLYA

-974 FSIYQIP
+974 FSLYQIP

-992 VAIANLSKAAS
+992 VAIANLSKAAC

-1042 NFIKNVADN
+1042 NFIKNLAEN

-1060 ITKIAHVM
+1060 ITKIAHAM

-1080 KIMDKLKELG
+1080 AVMDKLKELG
-1090 VDYAQGYYLGKPQPC
+1090 VDYGQGYYLGKPQT
-1105 NFASPNLEGVLGDF
+1105 FTFGSPIVEEVLGEFSVD
-1119 PVNSLAFEGKLAC
+1119 SLGFETKLAS

>member
-1 VLGKQHFLGMSQSP
+1 MI
-15 RDRKNELNM
+15 
-24 LKNDS
+24 KNDS
-29 SKYLPTLDQV
+29 SKHLPTLDQV
-39 IDRSPLTVAP
+39 IDRFPLTVAP

-76 DIYQQLTEIANPLT
+76 EIYPQLTETPNPVT
-90 SSALRDATGICVF
+90 SSALRDARGICVF
-103 VVEKSLEKSDSP
+103 VVEQSLEKSDSQ
-115 SAQNSPL
+115 SAQNSQL

-142 GVTIAEVM
+142 NVTIAEVM
-150 RQPAATLTKSEAQD
+150 QQPAATLTKGEDRD
-164 IFSAVI
+164 IFSALI
-170 LLRQQRIH
+170 LLGQQRIH
-178 HLPILDHH
+178 HLPILDSD
-186 GGQLLGVITPESIR
+186 GQLLGVITPESIR
-200 QAMLQPTNILKI
+200 QGMVQPANILKM
-212 CRVKEVMTAQV
+212 RQVKEVMTAQV
-223 IQAPVTAS
+223 IQAPVTSS
-231 VISLAELM
+231 VMSLAELM

-246 VVIAESTE
+246 VVITPPTE
-254 LSMNLPFPI
+254 LWMNLSFPI
-263 PVGIVTERDIV
+263 PLGIVTERDIV
-274 EFQALDLD
+274 DFQALDID
-282 LSQMIAQTVMSTPL
+282 LSQTIAETVMSSPL
-296 FGLKQEDSLWVAHQE
+296 FSLKPEDSLWVAHQE

-323 GERGELLGI
+323 GEQGELLGI
-332 VTQSSLLRVLDPME
+332 VTQSTLLRVLDPME
-346 MSGAIDVLH
+346 MSGAIDILH
-355 DSVAERTRELQKAIA
+355 ASVQEQTSELQKAIA
-370 SLSFTNAQLESE
+370 SLSLTNSRLEQE
-382 IATRVRAE
+382 IVTRKQAEVR
-390 ASLHLLESAVVN
+390 LQLLESAVVN

-409 MDAGHSDISDPTI
+409 MDAGYNDISDPTI

-445 SCLRGPESNAAQV
+445 SCLRGPDSDGAQV

-491 VPVADELGNLT
+491 VPVADESGNLT

-517 EQAFFEEKELA
+517 EQAFFKEKELA

-540 ATDSNGCISTL
+540 ATDSEGCISTL
-551 NPVAEQ
+551 NPVAEK

-577 VDETTRM
+577 VDENTRM

-593 LSQGRIVD
+593 LYEGRIVD

-610 RNNREFAIDHCVAPI
+610 RHNREFAIDHCVAPI
-625 HASNGK
+625 HASNGT

-669 FEYQLEHALHSAL
+669 FEYQLEHALHSSK
-682 GYAQEH
+682 GYGQEH

-717 SQLFKTNIRKTDI
+717 SQLLKSNIRKTDI

-744 NCPPEQG
+744 NCPAEQG
-751 LDVAKLLLQS
+751 LDVAKLLLSS

-766 FGWQDK
+766 FPWQDK
-772 TFLIGVS
+772 TFAIGVS
-779 IGLVAINPKTASTS
+779 IGLVAINPKTVSTS

-825 KQHGETEWVV
+825 KQHGETQWAVE
-835 QINQALEENRFRLY
+835 INQALEENRFRLY
-849 FQPIVHLLNF
+849 SQPIVPFLNS

-874 ETGKLVSPMAFIPAA
+874 ETGQLVSPMAFIPAA

-899 RWVIRTLFSN
+899 RWVIRTLFGN
-909 LSKTFTANLLAQTPG
+909 LSQIFTANLLVQNPG
-924 EDSDKIVTLP
+924 ADSDKIVTLP
-934 ACCPL
+934 ACCSL
-939 SNSQSSFD
+939 SNSQSSFA
-947 KYPSLYS
+947 KYPSLYA

-959 DSINEEKFIDFIQEQ
+959 DSLNEEKFIDFIQEQ

-992 VAIANLSKAAS
+992 VAIANLSKAAC

-1042 NFIKNVADN
+1042 NFIKNLAEN

-1060 ITKIAHVM
+1060 IAKIARAM

-1080 KIMDKLKELG
+1080 AVMDKLKELG
-1090 VDYAQGYYLGKPQPC
+1090 VDYGQGYYLGKPQNC
-1105 NFASPNLEGVLGDF
+1105 TVGSPIVEEVLGEFSVDSLDF
-1119 PVNSLAFEGKLAC
+1119 ETKLAS

>member
-1 VLGKQHFLGMSQSP
+1 VSHSQ
-15 RDRKNELNM
+15 RDRKNQLNM
-24 LKNDS
+24 FKNDS
-29 SKYLPTLDQV
+29 SKYLPTLDRV
-39 IDRSPLTVAP
+39 IDCSPLTVAP
-49 DTPLAEVITLM
+49 NTPLAEVITLM
-60 GQRRPSCSLNA
+60 GQQRPTCPLNA
-71 DIPPT
+71 DNL
-76 DIYQQLTEIANPLT
+76 YQQLTEIANPHT
-90 SSALRDATGICVF
+90 SNVLRDARGICVF
-103 VVEKSLEKSDSP
+103 VVETSLEKSNWQ
-115 SAQNSPL
+115 SAKNCQL
-122 QGIFTERDLVDLIAS
+122 LGIFTERDLVDLIAS

-142 GVTIAEVM
+142 NVTIAEVM
-150 RQPAATLTKSEAQD
+150 RQPTATLTNDEDRD
-164 IFSAVI
+164 IFSALI
-170 LLRQQRIH
+170 LLSQHRIH
-178 HLPILDHH
+178 HLPVLDRS
-186 GGQLLGVITPESIR
+186 GKLLGVITPESIR
-200 QAMLQPTNILKI
+200 LAMVQPANILKMHS
-212 CRVKEVMTAQV
+212 VKEVMTTEV
-223 IQAPVTAS
+223 IQAPRSAS
-231 VISLAELM
+231 VLSLAELM

-246 VVIAESTE
+246 VVITESRE

-263 PVGIVTERDIV
+263 PVGIVTEWDIV
-274 EFQALDLD
+274 EFQALDID
-282 LSQMIAQTVMSTPL
+282 LSQTITQTVMSSPL
-296 FGLKQEDSLWVAHQE
+296 FSLKPEDSLWVAHQE

-346 MSGAIDVLH
+346 MSGAIDLLH
-355 DSVAERTRELQKAIA
+355 DLVAQQTSELQKAIV
-370 SLSFTNAQLESE
+370 SLSLTNSRLERE
-382 IATRVRAE
+382 IATRQQAEVR
-390 ASLHLLESAVVN
+390 LQLLESAVVN

-409 MDAGHSDISDPTI
+409 MDVGNSDISDPAI

-432 TGYRPEEIIGQTP
+432 TGYRPQEIIGQTP
-445 SCLRGPESNAAQV
+445 SCLRGPDSDGAQV
-458 AKIRRAFSRREPL
+458 AKIRRAFSRIEPL

-477 YRKDGS
+477 YRQDGS

-491 VPVADELGNLT
+491 VPVADELGKVT

-584 PIENIAQIA
+584 PIENIAEIA
-593 LSQGRIVD
+593 LYEGRIVD
-601 QGHNSLLIA
+601 QGNNSLLIA
-610 RNNREFAIDHCVAPI
+610 RHNREFAIDHCVAPI
-625 HASNGK
+625 HASNGQ

-662 QLVNRHE
+662 QLVNRRE
-669 FEYQLEHALHSAL
+669 FEYQLEHALHSAQ
-682 GYAQEH
+682 GYGEEH

-695 DRFKIVNDTN
+695 DRFKIVNDTA

-717 SQLFKTNIRKTDI
+717 SQLFKSNIRKTDI
-730 LARLGGDEFAVLLY
+730 LARIGGDEFAVLLY

-761 IQEFR
+761 IQKFR

-772 TFLIGVS
+772 TFSIGVS

-817 QAGDRELI
+817 RSGDRDLI
-825 KQHGETEWVV
+825 KQHGETQWVV
-835 QINQALEENRFRLY
+835 QINQALEENRLRLY
-849 FQPIVHLLNF
+849 SQPIVHLLN
-859 PTTGTHCE
+859 PSATGIHCE

-874 ETGKLVSPMAFIPAA
+874 ANGQLVSPMAFIPAA

-909 LSKTFTANLLAQTPG
+909 LSKIFTANLLVQNPG

-934 ACCPL
+934 TCCPL

-974 FSIYQIP
+974 FSLYQIP

-1003 LIWKLKELGCQ
+1003 LIGKLKELGCQ

-1042 NFIKNVADN
+1042 NFIKNVAEN

-1080 KIMDKLKELG
+1080 AVMDKLKELG
-1090 VDYAQGYYLGKPQPC
+1090 VDYAQGYFLGKPQRC
-1105 NFASPNLEGVLGDF
+1105 NLCSPIAEEVLGEFSVD
-1119 PVNSLAFEGKLAC
+1119 SLAFKGKLAC

>member
-1 VLGKQHFLGMSQSP
+1 
-15 RDRKNELNM
+15 M
-24 LKNDS
+24 LKHDS
-29 SKYLPTLDQV
+29 SQYLPTLDRV

-49 DTPLAEVITLM
+49 GTPLAEVITLM
-60 GQRRPSCSLNA
+60 GQRRGSCSVNPESL
-71 DIPPT
+71 PT
-76 DIYQQLTEIANPLT
+76 DIYQIANPPI
-90 SSALRDATGICVF
+90 SRAFRDATGSCIF
-103 VVEKSLEKSDSP
+103 VVAQSVETSSTP
-115 SAQNSPL
+115 SAQNSQL

-142 GVTIAEVM
+142 NVTIAEVM
-150 RQPAATLTKSEAQD
+150 KQPAATLTKGEEQD
-164 IFSAVI
+164 IFSALI
-170 LLRQQRIH
+170 LLSQQRIH
-178 HLPILDHH
+178 HLPILDNS
-186 GGQLLGVITPESIR
+186 GQLLGVITPESIR
-200 QAMLQPTNILKI
+200 QAMVQPANILQM
-212 CRVKEVMTAQV
+212 RSVKEVMTSQV
-223 IQAPVTAS
+223 IQAPVSAS
-231 VISLAELM
+231 VMSLAELM

-246 VVIAESTE
+246 VVITVSTGYE
-254 LSMNLPFPI
+254 MNLPFPI
-263 PVGIVTERDIV
+263 PVGMVTERDIV
-274 EFQALDLD
+274 EFQALDID
-282 LSQMIAQTVMSTPL
+282 LSQTIAQTVMSTPL
-296 FGLKQEDSLWVAHQE
+296 FSLKPEDSLWVAHQE

-323 GERGELLGI
+323 GKQGELLGI

-346 MSGAIDVLH
+346 MSGAIDILH
-355 DSVAERTRELQKAIA
+355 ASIQEQTSELQKAIA
-370 SLSFTNAQLESE
+370 SLSLTNARLETE
-382 IATRVRAE
+382 IATRLRAE
-390 ASLHLLESAVVN
+390 VRLQLLESAVVN

-409 MDAGHSDISDPTI
+409 MDAGYGNISDPSI

-445 SCLRGPESNAAQV
+445 SCLRGPDSDGAQV

-507 QRDISDRKRM
+507 QRNISDRKRM

-540 ATDSNGCISTL
+540 TTDSDGCISTL
-551 NPVAEQ
+551 NPVAEK

-562 TSEAKGLPLASVLRI
+562 TWEAKGLPLAGVLRI
-577 VDETTRM
+577 VDETSRM

-593 LSQGRIVD
+593 LYEGRIVD
-601 QGHNSLLIA
+601 QGYNSLLIA
-610 RNNREFAIDHCVAPI
+610 RSNCEFAIDHCVAPI
-625 HASNGK
+625 HACNGK

-662 QLVNRHE
+662 QLVNRRE
-669 FEYQLEHALHSAL
+669 FEYQLEHALHSAQ
-682 GYAQEH
+682 GYCQEH

-695 DRFKIVNDTN
+695 DRFKIVNDTS

-717 SQLFKTNIRKTDI
+717 SQLFKTNIRKTDV

-744 NCPPEQG
+744 NCSPSHG
-751 LDVAKLLLQS
+751 LEVAELLLQS
-761 IQEFR
+761 IQGFR

-772 TFLIGVS
+772 TFSLGVS
-779 IGLVAINPKTASTS
+779 IGLVAINPKIASTS
-793 AVLSAADLAC
+793 VVLSAADLAC

-817 QAGDRELI
+817 EAGDRELI
-825 KQHGETEWVV
+825 KQHGETQWVV
-835 QINQALEENRFRLY
+835 QINQALEENSFRLY
-849 FQPIVHLLNF
+849 YQPIVPFLNS

-874 ETGKLVSPMAFIPAA
+874 ATGQLVSPMAFIPAA

-909 LSKTFTANLLAQTPG
+909 LSKIFTANLLVQNPG
-924 EDSDKIVTLP
+924 TDSDKIVTLP
-934 ACCPL
+934 TCCPL
-939 SNSQSSFD
+939 SSSQSSFEQH
-947 KYPSLYS
+947 PSLYA

-959 DSINEEKFIDFIQEQ
+959 DSLNEEKLIEFIQEQ
-974 FSIYQIP
+974 FSIHQIP

-1003 LIWKLKELGCQ
+1003 LIWQLKELGCQ

-1027 AYLKNL
+1027 AYLKSL

-1042 NFIKNVADN
+1042 NFIKNIADN
-1051 PIDIVMVEA
+1051 PIDVAMVEA

-1080 KIMDKLKELG
+1080 AVMDKLKQLG
-1090 VDYAQGYYLGKPQPC
+1090 VDYAQGYFLGKPQPC
-1105 NFASPNLEGVLGDF
+1105 NFGSPSLEGFLSDF
-1119 PVNSLAFEGKLAC
+1119 SVNSLGFENKLAS

>member
-1 VLGKQHFLGMSQSP
+1 MI
-15 RDRKNELNM
+15 
-24 LKNDS
+24 KNDS
-29 SKYLPTLDQV
+29 SKHLPTLDQV
-39 IDRSPLTVAP
+39 IDRYPLTVAP

-60 GQRRPSCSLNA
+60 GQRRGSCSLNA

-76 DIYQQLTEIANPLT
+76 DIYPQLTEIPNPLT
-90 SSALRDATGICVF
+90 SSALRDARGICVF
-103 VVEKSLEKSDSP
+103 VVEQSLEKSDSQ
-115 SAQNSPL
+115 SAQNSQL

-142 GVTIAEVM
+142 NVTIAEVM
-150 RQPAATLTKSEAQD
+150 QQPAATLTKGEDRD
-164 IFSAVI
+164 IFSALI
-170 LLRQQRIH
+170 LLGQQRIH
-178 HLPILDHH
+178 HLPILDSD
-186 GGQLLGVITPESIR
+186 GQLLGVITPESIR
-200 QAMLQPTNILKI
+200 QGMVEPANILKM
-212 CRVKEVMTAQV
+212 RLVKEVMTAQV
-223 IQAPVTAS
+223 IQAPVTSS
-231 VISLAELM
+231 VMSLAELM

-246 VVIAESTE
+246 VVITAPTE
-254 LSMNLPFPI
+254 LSMNLSFPI
-263 PVGIVTERDIV
+263 PLGIVTERDIV
-274 EFQALDLD
+274 EFQALDID
-282 LSQMIAQTVMSTPL
+282 LSQTIAETVMSSPL
-296 FGLKQEDSLWVAHQE
+296 FSLKPEDSLWVAHQE

-323 GERGELLGI
+323 AEGGELLGI
-332 VTQSSLLRVLDPME
+332 VTQSTLLSVLDPME
-346 MSGAIDVLH
+346 MSGAIDILH
-355 DSVAERTRELQKAIA
+355 ASVQEQTSELQKAIA
-370 SLSFTNAQLESE
+370 SLSLTNSRLEQE
-382 IATRVRAE
+382 IVTRKQAEVR
-390 ASLHLLESAVVN
+390 LQLLESAVVN

-409 MDAGHSDISDPTI
+409 MDAGYSDISDPTI

-432 TGYRPEEIIGQTP
+432 TGYRPAEIIGQTP
-445 SCLRGPESNAAQV
+445 SCLRGPDSDGAQV

-491 VPVADELGNLT
+491 VPIADESGNLT

-517 EQAFFEEKELA
+517 EQAFFKEKELA

-540 ATDSNGCISTL
+540 ATDSHGYISTL
-551 NPVAEQ
+551 NPVAEK

-562 TSEAKGLPLASVLRI
+562 TSEAKGLPLAGVLRI

-593 LSQGRIVD
+593 LYEGRIVD

-610 RNNREFAIDHCVAPI
+610 RHNREFAIDHCVAPI
-625 HASNGK
+625 HASNGT

-669 FEYQLEHALHSAL
+669 FEYQLEHALHSSQ
-682 GYAQEH
+682 GYGQEH

-695 DRFKIVNDTN
+695 DRFKIVNDTS

-717 SQLFKTNIRKTDI
+717 SQLLKSNIRKTDI

-751 LDVAKLLLQS
+751 LDVAKLLLQN

-766 FGWQDK
+766 FAWQDK
-772 TFLIGVS
+772 TFAIGVS
-779 IGLVAINPKTASTS
+779 IGLVAINRKTVSTS

-817 QAGDRELI
+817 QPGDRELI
-825 KQHGETEWVV
+825 KQHGETQWVV
-835 QINQALEENRFRLY
+835 EINQALEDNRFRLY
-849 FQPIVHLLNF
+849 SQPIVHLREL

-874 ETGKLVSPMAFIPAA
+874 QTGQLVSPMAFIPAA

-909 LSKTFTANLLAQTPG
+909 LSQIFTANLLVQNHGA
-924 EDSDKIVTLP
+924 DDNIVTLP

-939 SNSQSSFD
+939 SNSQASFD
-947 KYPSLYS
+947 KYSSLYA

-974 FSIYQIP
+974 FSLYQIP

-992 VAIANLSKAAS
+992 VAIANLSKAAC

-1042 NFIKNVADN
+1042 NFIKNLAEN

-1060 ITKIAHVM
+1060 ITKIAHAM

-1080 KIMDKLKELG
+1080 AVMDKLKELG
-1090 VDYAQGYYLGKPQPC
+1090 VDYGQGYYLGKPQT
-1105 NFASPNLEGVLGDF
+1105 FTFGSPIVEEVLGEFSVD
-1119 PVNSLAFEGKLAC
+1119 SLGFETKLAS

>member
-1 VLGKQHFLGMSQSP
+1 MI
-15 RDRKNELNM
+15 
-24 LKNDS
+24 KNDS
-29 SKYLPTLDQV
+29 SKHLPTLDQV
-39 IDRSPLTVAP
+39 IDRYPLTVAP

-60 GQRRPSCSLNA
+60 GQRRGSCSLNA

-76 DIYQQLTEIANPLT
+76 DIYPQLTEIPNPLT
-90 SSALRDATGICVF
+90 SSALRDARGICVF
-103 VVEKSLEKSDSP
+103 VVEQSLEKSDSQ
-115 SAQNSPL
+115 SAQNSQL

-142 GVTIAEVM
+142 NVTIAEVM
-150 RQPAATLTKSEAQD
+150 QQPAATLTKGEDRD
-164 IFSAVI
+164 IFSALI
-170 LLRQQRIH
+170 LLGQQRIH
-178 HLPILDHH
+178 HLPILDSD
-186 GGQLLGVITPESIR
+186 GQLLGVITPESIR
-200 QAMLQPTNILKI
+200 QGMVQPANILKM
-212 CRVKEVMTAQV
+212 RLVKEVMTAQV
-223 IQAPVTAS
+223 IQAPVTSS
-231 VISLAELM
+231 VMSLAELM

-246 VVIAESTE
+246 VVITAPTE
-254 LSMNLPFPI
+254 LSMNLSFPI
-263 PVGIVTERDIV
+263 PLGIVTERDIV
-274 EFQALDLD
+274 EFQALDID
-282 LSQMIAQTVMSTPL
+282 LSQTIAETVMSSPL
-296 FGLKQEDSLWVAHQE
+296 FSLKPEDSLWVAHQE

-323 GERGELLGI
+323 AEGGELLGI
-332 VTQSSLLRVLDPME
+332 VTQSTLLSVLDPME
-346 MSGAIDVLH
+346 MSGAIDILH
-355 DSVAERTRELQKAIA
+355 ASVQEQTSELQKAIA
-370 SLSFTNAQLESE
+370 SLSLTNSRLEQE
-382 IATRVRAE
+382 IVTRKQAEVR
-390 ASLHLLESAVVN
+390 LQLLESAVVN

-409 MDAGHSDISDPTI
+409 MDAGYSDISDPTI

-432 TGYRPEEIIGQTP
+432 TGYRPAEIIGQTP
-445 SCLRGPESNAAQV
+445 SCLRGPDSDGAQV

-491 VPVADELGNLT
+491 VPVADESGNLT

-517 EQAFFEEKELA
+517 EQAFFKEKELA

-540 ATDSNGCISTL
+540 ATDSHGYISTL
-551 NPVAEQ
+551 NPVAEK

-562 TSEAKGLPLASVLRI
+562 TSEAKGLPLAGVLRI

-593 LSQGRIVD
+593 LYEGRIVD

-610 RNNREFAIDHCVAPI
+610 RHNREFAIDHCVAPI
-625 HASNGK
+625 HASNGT

-669 FEYQLEHALHSAL
+669 FEYQLEHALHSSQ
-682 GYAQEH
+682 GYGQEH

-695 DRFKIVNDTN
+695 DRFKIVNDTS

-717 SQLFKTNIRKTDI
+717 SQLLKSNIRKTDI

-751 LDVAKLLLQS
+751 LDVAKLLLQN

-766 FGWQDK
+766 FAWQDK
-772 TFLIGVS
+772 TFAIGVS
-779 IGLVAINPKTASTS
+779 IGLVAINRKTVSTS

-817 QAGDRELI
+817 QPGDRELI
-825 KQHGETEWVV
+825 KQHGETQWVV
-835 QINQALEENRFRLY
+835 EINQALEDNRFRLY
-849 FQPIVHLLNF
+849 SQPIVHLLNS
-859 PTTGTHCE
+859 PTTSTHCE

-874 ETGKLVSPMAFIPAA
+874 QTGQLVSPMAFIPAA

-899 RWVIRTLFSN
+899 RWVIGTLFSN
-909 LSKTFTANLLAQTPG
+909 LSQIFTANLLVQNHGA
-924 EDSDKIVTLP
+924 DDNIVTLP

-939 SNSQSSFD
+939 SNSQASFD
-947 KYPSLYS
+947 KYSSLYA

-974 FSIYQIP
+974 FSLYQIP

-992 VAIANLSKAAS
+992 VAIANLSKAAC

-1042 NFIKNVADN
+1042 NFIKNLAEN

-1060 ITKIAHVM
+1060 ITKIAHAM

-1080 KIMDKLKELG
+1080 AVMDKLKELG
-1090 VDYAQGYYLGKPQPC
+1090 VDYGQGYYLGKPQS
-1105 NFASPNLEGVLGDF
+1105 FTFGSPIVEEVLGEFSVD
-1119 PVNSLAFEGKLAC
+1119 SLGFETKLAC

>member
-1 VLGKQHFLGMSQSP
+1 MSQ
-15 RDRKNELNM
+15 RRNDRKNELNM

-29 SKYLPTLDQV
+29 SKYLPTLDRV

-49 DTPLAEVITLM
+49 DTPLSEVITLM
-60 GQRRPSCSLNA
+60 GQQRPSCSLNA

-90 SSALRDATGICVF
+90 SSALRDARGICVF
-103 VVEKSLEKSDSP
+103 VVEKSSSQ
-115 SAQNSPL
+115 SAQNSQL

-142 GVTIAEVM
+142 NVTIAEVM
-150 RQPAATLTKSEAQD
+150 RQPAATLTHNQDRD
-164 IFSAVI
+164 IFSALI

-178 HLPILDHH
+178 HLPILED

-200 QAMLQPTNILKI
+200 QAMLLPANILKM
-212 CRVKEVMTAQV
+212 RHVKEVMTAEV

-231 VISLAELM
+231 VMALAQLM

-246 VVIAESTE
+246 VVITE

-263 PVGIVTERDIV
+263 PAGIVTERDIV

-282 LSQMIAQTVMSTPL
+282 LWETIAQTVMSTPL
-296 FGLKQEDSLWVAHQE
+296 FSLKPEDSLWVAHQE

-323 GERGELLGI
+323 AEGGELLGI

-355 DSVAERTRELQKAIA
+355 ASIQEQTSELQKAIA
-370 SLSFTNAQLESE
+370 SLSLTNARLESE
-382 IATRVRAE
+382 IATRVQAE
-390 ASLHLLESAVVN
+390 VRLQLLESAVVN

-409 MDAGHSDISDPTI
+409 MDAGHSDISDPAI

-445 SCLRGPESNAAQV
+445 SCLRGPDSDGAQV

-491 VPVADELGNLT
+491 VPVADELGKVT

-507 QRDISDRKRM
+507 QRNISDRKRM
-517 EQAFFEEKELA
+517 EQAFFDEKELA

-540 ATDSNGCISTL
+540 TTDAGGCIFTL
-551 NPVAEQ
+551 NPVAQ
-557 LTGWS
+557 KLTGWS
-562 TSEAKGLPLASVLRI
+562 TLEAQGLPLASVLRI

-584 PIENIAQIA
+584 LIENIAQIA
-593 LSQGRIVD
+593 LCEGRIVD

-625 HASNGK
+625 HASNGE

-640 DVTQVR
+640 DVTKVR

-662 QLVNRHE
+662 QLVNRRE
-669 FEYQLEHALHSAL
+669 FEYQLEHALHSAQ
-682 GYAQEH
+682 GYGQEH

-705 GHVAGDELLRQV
+705 GHIAGDELLRQV
-717 SQLFKTNIRKTDI
+717 SLLFKTNIRKTDI

-751 LDVAKLLLQS
+751 LQVAELLLQS

-766 FGWQDK
+766 FGWLDK
-772 TFLIGVS
+772 TFSIGVS
-779 IGLVAINPKTASTS
+779 IGLVAVNPKTASTS
-793 AVLSAADLAC
+793 AVLSAADIAC

-817 QAGDRELI
+817 EAGDRELI
-825 KQHGETEWVV
+825 KQHGETQWVV

-849 FQPIVHLLNF
+849 SQPIVQLNS
-859 PTTGTHCE
+859 PTTTGTHCE

-874 ETGKLVSPMAFIPAA
+874 ATGQLVSPMAFIPAA

-909 LSKTFTANLLAQTPG
+909 LSKTFTAHLLVQNPG
-924 EDSDKIVTLP
+924 GDSDKIVSLP
-934 ACCPL
+934 ACSIL
-939 SNSQSSFD
+939 SNSQSSSG
-947 KYPSLYS
+947 KYSSLYA

-959 DSINEEKFIDFIQEQ
+959 DSINEEKFIEFIQEQ
-974 FSIYQIP
+974 FSIHQIP

-992 VAIANLSKAAS
+992 VAISNLSKAAS

-1042 NFIKNVADN
+1042 NFIKNIADN
-1051 PIDIVMVEA
+1051 PIDIAMVEA

-1068 GIKTIAEYVESQ
+1068 GIKTVAEYVESQ
-1080 KIMDKLKELG
+1080 IVMDKLKELG

-1105 NFASPNLEGVLGDF
+1105 NFRYPSLEGVMGEF
-1119 PVNSLAFEGKLAC
+1119 SVNSLAFEAKLAS

>member
-1 VLGKQHFLGMSQSP
+1 MI
-15 RDRKNELNM
+15 
-24 LKNDS
+24 KNDS
-29 SKYLPTLDQV
+29 SKHLPTLDQV
-39 IDRSPLTVAP
+39 IDRYPLTVAP

-60 GQRRPSCSLNA
+60 GQRRGSCSLNA

-76 DIYQQLTEIANPLT
+76 DIYPQLTEIPNPLT
-90 SSALRDATGICVF
+90 SSALRDARGICVF
-103 VVEKSLEKSDSP
+103 VVEQSLEKSDSQ
-115 SAQNSPL
+115 SAQNSQL

-142 GVTIAEVM
+142 NVTIAEVM
-150 RQPAATLTKSEAQD
+150 QQPAATLTKGEDRD
-164 IFSAVI
+164 IFSALI
-170 LLRQQRIH
+170 LLGQQRIH
-178 HLPILDHH
+178 HLPILDSD
-186 GGQLLGVITPESIR
+186 GQLLGVITPESIR
-200 QAMLQPTNILKI
+200 QGMVEPANILKM
-212 CRVKEVMTAQV
+212 RLVKEVMTAQV
-223 IQAPVTAS
+223 IQAPVTSS

-246 VVIAESTE
+246 VVITAPTE
-254 LSMNLPFPI
+254 LSMNLSFPI
-263 PVGIVTERDIV
+263 PLGIVTERDIV
-274 EFQALDLD
+274 EFQALDID
-282 LSQMIAQTVMSTPL
+282 LSQTIAETVMSSPL
-296 FGLKQEDSLWVAHQE
+296 FSLKPEDSLWVAHQE

-323 GERGELLGI
+323 AEGGELLGI
-332 VTQSSLLRVLDPME
+332 VTQSTLLSVLDPME
-346 MSGAIDVLH
+346 MSGAIDILH
-355 DSVAERTRELQKAIA
+355 ASVQEQTSELQKAIA
-370 SLSFTNAQLESE
+370 SLSLTNSRLEQE
-382 IATRVRAE
+382 IVTRKQAEVR
-390 ASLHLLESAVVN
+390 LQLLESAVVN

-409 MDAGHSDISDPTI
+409 MDAGYSDMSDPTI

-432 TGYRPEEIIGQTP
+432 TGYRPAEIIGQTP
-445 SCLRGPESNAAQV
+445 SCLRGPDSDGAQV

-491 VPVADELGNLT
+491 VPVADESGNLT

-517 EQAFFEEKELA
+517 EQAFFKEKELA

-540 ATDSNGCISTL
+540 ATDSHGYISTL
-551 NPVAEQ
+551 NPVAEK

-562 TSEAKGLPLASVLRI
+562 TSEAKGLPLAGVLRI

-593 LSQGRIVD
+593 LYEGRIVD

-610 RNNREFAIDHCVAPI
+610 RHNREFAIDHCVAPI
-625 HASNGK
+625 HASNGT

-669 FEYQLEHALHSAL
+669 FEYQLEHALHSSQ
-682 GYAQEH
+682 GYGQEH

-695 DRFKIVNDTN
+695 DRFKIVNDTS

-717 SQLFKTNIRKTDI
+717 SQLLKSNIRKTDI

-751 LDVAKLLLQS
+751 LDVAKLLLQN

-766 FGWQDK
+766 FAWQDK
-772 TFLIGVS
+772 TFAIGVS
-779 IGLVAINPKTASTS
+779 IGLVAINRKTVSTS

-817 QAGDRELI
+817 QPGDRELI
-825 KQHGETEWVV
+825 KQHGETQWVV
-835 QINQALEENRFRLY
+835 EINQALEDNRFRLY
-849 FQPIVHLLNF
+849 SQPIVHLREL

-874 ETGKLVSPMAFIPAA
+874 QTGQLVSPMAFIPAA

-909 LSKTFTANLLAQTPG
+909 LSQIFTANLLVQNHGA
-924 EDSDKIVTLP
+924 DDNIVTLP

-939 SNSQSSFD
+939 SNSQASFD
-947 KYPSLYS
+947 KYSSLYA

-974 FSIYQIP
+974 FSLYQIP

-992 VAIANLSKAAS
+992 VAIANLSKAAC

-1042 NFIKNVADN
+1042 NFIKNLAEN

-1060 ITKIAHVM
+1060 ITKIAHAM

-1080 KIMDKLKELG
+1080 AVMDKLKELG
-1090 VDYAQGYYLGKPQPC
+1090 VDYGQGYYLGKPQT
-1105 NFASPNLEGVLGDF
+1105 FTFGSPIVAHIPQMWVGFFYQL
-1119 PVNSLAFEGKLAC
+1119 

>member
-1 VLGKQHFLGMSQSP
+1 VSHSQ
-15 RDRKNELNM
+15 RDRKNQLNM
-24 LKNDS
+24 FKNDS
-29 SKYLPTLDQV
+29 SKYLPTLDRV
-39 IDRSPLTVAP
+39 IDCSPLTVAP
-49 DTPLAEVITLM
+49 NTPLAEVITLM
-60 GQRRPSCSLNA
+60 GQQRPTCPLNA
-71 DIPPT
+71 DNL
-76 DIYQQLTEIANPLT
+76 YQQLTEIANPHT
-90 SSALRDATGICVF
+90 SNVLRDARGICVF
-103 VVEKSLEKSDSP
+103 VVETSLEKSNWQ
-115 SAQNSPL
+115 SAKNCQL
-122 QGIFTERDLVDLIAS
+122 LGIFTERDLVDLIAS

-142 GVTIAEVM
+142 NVTIAEVM
-150 RQPAATLTKSEAQD
+150 RQPTATLTNDEDRD
-164 IFSAVI
+164 IFSALI
-170 LLRQQRIH
+170 LLSQHRIH
-178 HLPILDHH
+178 HLPVLDRS
-186 GGQLLGVITPESIR
+186 GKLLGVITPESIR
-200 QAMLQPTNILKI
+200 LAMVQPANILKMHS
-212 CRVKEVMTAQV
+212 VKEVMTTEV
-223 IQAPVTAS
+223 IQAPRSAS
-231 VISLAELM
+231 VLSLAELM

-246 VVIAESTE
+246 VVITESRE

-263 PVGIVTERDIV
+263 PVGIVTEWDIV
-274 EFQALDLD
+274 EFQALDID
-282 LSQMIAQTVMSTPL
+282 LSQTIAQTVMSSPL
-296 FGLKQEDSLWVAHQE
+296 FSLKPEDSLWVAHQE

-323 GERGELLGI
+323 AERGELLGI

-346 MSGAIDVLH
+346 MSGAIDLLH
-355 DSVAERTRELQKAIA
+355 DLVAQQTSELQKAIV
-370 SLSFTNAQLESE
+370 SLSLTNSRLERE
-382 IATRVRAE
+382 IATRQQAEVR
-390 ASLHLLESAVVN
+390 LQLLESAVVN

-409 MDAGHSDISDPTI
+409 MDVGNSDISDPAI

-432 TGYRPEEIIGQTP
+432 TGYRPQEIIGQTP
-445 SCLRGPESNAAQV
+445 SCLRGPDSDGAQV
-458 AKIRRAFSRREPL
+458 AKIRRAFSRIEPL

-477 YRKDGS
+477 YRQDGS

-491 VPVADELGNLT
+491 VPVADELGKVT

-584 PIENIAQIA
+584 PIENIAEIA
-593 LSQGRIVD
+593 LYEGRIVD
-601 QGHNSLLIA
+601 QGNNSLLIA
-610 RNNREFAIDHCVAPI
+610 RHNREFAIDHCVAPI
-625 HASNGK
+625 HASNGQ

-662 QLVNRHE
+662 QLVNRRE
-669 FEYQLEHALHSAL
+669 FEYQLEHALHSAQ
-682 GYAQEH
+682 GYGEEH

-695 DRFKIVNDTN
+695 DRFKIVNDTA

-717 SQLFKTNIRKTDI
+717 SQLFKSNIRKTDI
-730 LARLGGDEFAVLLY
+730 LARIGGDEFAVLLY

-761 IQEFR
+761 IQKFR

-772 TFLIGVS
+772 TFSIGVS

-817 QAGDRELI
+817 RSGDRDLI
-825 KQHGETEWVV
+825 KQHGETQWVV
-835 QINQALEENRFRLY
+835 QINQALEENRLRLY
-849 FQPIVHLLNF
+849 SQPIVHLLN
-859 PTTGTHCE
+859 PSATGIHCE

-874 ETGKLVSPMAFIPAA
+874 ANGQLVSPMAFIPAA

-909 LSKTFTANLLAQTPG
+909 LSKIFTANLLVQNPG

-934 ACCPL
+934 TCCPL

-974 FSIYQIP
+974 FSLYQIP

-1003 LIWKLKELGCQ
+1003 LIGKLKELGCQ

-1042 NFIKNVADN
+1042 NFIKNVAEN

-1080 KIMDKLKELG
+1080 AVMDKLKELG
-1090 VDYAQGYYLGKPQPC
+1090 VDYAQGYFLGKPQRC
-1105 NFASPNLEGVLGDF
+1105 NLCSPIAEEVLGEFSVD
-1119 PVNSLAFEGKLAC
+1119 SLAFKGKLAC

>member
-1 VLGKQHFLGMSQSP
+1 MSQSQ
-15 RDRKNELNM
+15 RDRKNQLNM
-24 LKNDS
+24 FKNDS
-29 SKYLPTLDQV
+29 SKYLPTLDRV
-39 IDRSPLTVAP
+39 IDCSPLTVAP
-49 DTPLAEVITLM
+49 NTPLAEVITLM
-60 GQRRPSCSLNA
+60 GQQRPTCPLNA
-71 DIPPT
+71 DIST
-76 DIYQQLTEIANPLT
+76 TNLYQQLTEIANPHT
-90 SSALRDATGICVF
+90 SNVLRDARGICVF
-103 VVEKSLEKSDSP
+103 VVETPLEKSNWQ
-115 SAQNSPL
+115 SAQNCQL
-122 QGIFTERDLVDLIAS
+122 QGIFSERDLVDLIAS

-142 GVTIAEVM
+142 NVTIAEVM
-150 RQPAATLTKSEAQD
+150 RQPTVTLTNDEDRD
-164 IFSAVI
+164 IFSALI
-170 LLRQQRIH
+170 LLSQHKIH
-178 HLPILDHH
+178 HLPVLDRS
-186 GGQLLGVITPESIR
+186 GQLLGVITPESIR
-200 QAMLQPTNILKI
+200 QAMVQPANILKMHS
-212 CRVKEVMTAQV
+212 VKEVMTAEV
-223 IQAPVTAS
+223 IQAPRSAS
-231 VISLAELM
+231 VLSLAELM

-246 VVIAESTE
+246 VVITESRE

-274 EFQALDLD
+274 EFQALDID
-282 LSQMIAQTVMSTPL
+282 LSQTIALTVMSTPL
-296 FGLKQEDSLWVAHQE
+296 FSLKPEDSLWVAHQE
-311 MQQRLVRRLVVT
+311 MQQRLVRRLLVR

-346 MSGAIDVLH
+346 MSGAIDLLH
-355 DSVAERTRELQKAIA
+355 DLVAQQTSELQKAIV
-370 SLSFTNAQLESE
+370 SLSSTNSRLETE
-382 IATRVRAE
+382 IATRQQAEVR
-390 ASLHLLESAVVN
+390 LQLLESAVVN

-409 MDAGHSDISDPTI
+409 MDAGNSNISDPAI

-445 SCLRGPESNAAQV
+445 SCLRGPDSDGAQV

-491 VPVADELGNLT
+491 VPVADELGNVT

-507 QRDISDRKRM
+507 QRNISDRKRM

-584 PIENIAQIA
+584 PIKNIAEIA
-593 LSQGRIVD
+593 LYEGRIVD
-601 QGHNSLLIA
+601 QGNNSLLIA
-610 RNNREFAIDHCVAPI
+610 HHNREFAIDHCVAPI
-625 HASNGK
+625 HASNGQ
-631 IVGAVVVFR
+631 IIGAVVVFR

-662 QLVNRHE
+662 QLVNRRE

-695 DRFKIVNDTN
+695 DRFKIVNDTA

-717 SQLFKTNIRKTDI
+717 SQLFKSNIRKTDI
-730 LARLGGDEFAVLLY
+730 VARLGGDEFAVLLY

-761 IQEFR
+761 IQKFR

-772 TFLIGVS
+772 TFSIGVS
-779 IGLVAINPKTASTS
+779 IGLVVINPKTASTS

-817 QAGDRELI
+817 RSGDRDLI
-825 KQHGETEWVV
+825 KQHGETQWVV
-835 QINQALEENRFRLY
+835 QINQALEENRLRLY
-849 FQPIVHLLNF
+849 SQPIVHLLN
-859 PTTGTHCE
+859 PSAIGTHCE

-874 ETGKLVSPMAFIPAA
+874 ANGQLVSPMAFIPAA
-889 ERYNLMHAID
+889 ERYNLMQAID

-909 LSKTFTANLLAQTPG
+909 LSQFFTANLLVQNPEA
-924 EDSDKIVTLP
+924 ESDRIVLP
-934 ACCPL
+934 AGVPQ
-939 SNSQSSFD
+939 SNLQSSFG

-959 DSINEEKFIDFIQEQ
+959 DSINEEKLIEFIQEQ
-974 FSIYQIP
+974 FSIHQIP
-981 PEIICFEITET
+981 PQIICFEITET
-992 VAIANLSKAAS
+992 VAISNLSKAAS
-1003 LIWKLKELGCQ
+1003 LIWKLKELGCK

-1027 AYLKNL
+1027 AYLKSL

-1042 NFIKNVADN
+1042 NFIKNITDN
-1051 PIDIVMVEA
+1051 PIDIAMVEA

-1080 KIMDKLKELG
+1080 AVMDKIKELG
-1090 VDYAQGYYLGKPQPC
+1090 VDYAQGYFLGKPQPC
-1105 NFASPNLEGVLGDF
+1105 NFTSPHIEEVLEDF
-1119 PVNSLAFEGKLAC
+1119 QVNSLTLEAKLAS

>member
-1 VLGKQHFLGMSQSP
+1 MSQSQ

-29 SKYLPTLDQV
+29 SKYLPTLDRV

-49 DTPLAEVITLM
+49 DTRLSEVITLM
-60 GQRRPSCSLNA
+60 GQQRPSCSLNA
-71 DIPPT
+71 AIPPT
-76 DIYQQLTEIANPLT
+76 DIYQQLTETAKPLT
-90 SSALRDATGICVF
+90 SSALRDARGICVF
-103 VVEKSLEKSDSP
+103 VVEKSCP
-115 SAQNSPL
+115 QSAQNSQL

-142 GVTIAEVM
+142 NVTIAEVM
-150 RQPAATLTKSEAQD
+150 RQPAATLTHNQDRD
-164 IFSAVI
+164 IFSTLI

-178 HLPILDHH
+178 HLPILDN

-200 QAMLQPTNILKI
+200 QAMLLPANILKMR
-212 CRVKEVMTAQV
+212 RVKEVMTAEV
-223 IQAPVTAS
+223 IQAPRSAS
-231 VISLAELM
+231 VMSLAELM

-246 VVIAESTE
+246 VVITESTD

-263 PVGIVTERDIV
+263 PAGIVTERDIV

-282 LSQMIAQTVMSTPL
+282 LSQTIAQTVMSTPL
-296 FGLKQEDSLWVAHQE
+296 FSLKPEDSLWVAHQE
-311 MQQRLVRRLVVT
+311 MQQRLVRRLLVT

-355 DSVAERTRELQKAIA
+355 ASIQEQTSELQKAIA
-370 SLSFTNAQLESE
+370 SLSLTNARLSKE
-382 IATRVRAE
+382 IATRLQAEVR
-390 ASLHLLESAVVN
+390 LQLLESAVVN

-409 MDAGHSDISDPTI
+409 MDAGHSDISDPAI

-432 TGYRPEEIIGQTP
+432 TGYRPAEIIGQTP
-445 SCLRGPESNAAQV
+445 SCLRGPDSEGAQV

-491 VPVADELGNLT
+491 VPVADELGNVT

-517 EQAFFEEKELA
+517 EQAFFDEKELA

-540 ATDSNGCISTL
+540 TTDAEGCISTL
-551 NPVAEQ
+551 NPVAEK

-562 TSEAKGLPLASVLRI
+562 TSEARGLPLASALRI
-577 VDETTRM
+577 VDETTGM

-593 LSQGRIVD
+593 LCEGRIVD

-625 HASNGK
+625 HASHGG

-640 DVTQVR
+640 DVTKVR

-662 QLVNRHE
+662 QLVNRRE
-669 FEYQLEHALHSAL
+669 FEYQLEHALHSAQ
-682 GYAQEH
+682 GYGQEH

-717 SQLFKTNIRKTDI
+717 SLLFKSNIRKTDI

-751 LDVAKLLLQS
+751 LQVAELLLQS

-766 FGWQDK
+766 FGWLDK
-772 TFLIGVS
+772 TFSIGVS

-793 AVLSAADLAC
+793 AVLSAADIAC

-825 KQHGETEWVV
+825 KQHGETQWVV

-849 FQPIVHLLNF
+849 SQPIVPLLDS
-859 PTTGTHCE
+859 PTAGTHCE

-874 ETGKLVSPMAFIPAA
+874 ATGQLVSPMAFIPAA

-909 LSKTFTANLLAQTPG
+909 LSKTFTANLLVQNPG
-924 EDSDKIVTLP
+924 GDSDKIVSLP
-934 ACCPL
+934 ACSLL
-939 SNSQSSFD
+939 SNSKSSFG
-947 KYPSLYS
+947 KYSSLYA

-959 DSINEEKFIDFIQEQ
+959 DSINEEKFIEFIQEQ
-974 FSIYQIP
+974 FSIHQIP

-1042 NFIKNVADN
+1042 NFIKNIADN
-1051 PIDIVMVEA
+1051 PIDVAMVEA

-1068 GIKTIAEYVESQ
+1068 GIKTVAEYVESQ
-1080 KIMDKLKELG
+1080 TVIDKLQELG

-1105 NFASPNLEGVLGDF
+1105 NFGYPSLEGILGEF
-1119 PVNSLAFEGKLAC
+1119 PVNSLAFEAKLAS

>member
-1 VLGKQHFLGMSQSP
+1 VLGKQGFFGVSHSQ
-15 RDRKNELNM
+15 RDRKNQLNM
-24 LKNDS
+24 FKNDS
-29 SKYLPTLDQV
+29 SKYLPTLDRV
-39 IDRSPLTVAP
+39 IDCSPLTVAP
-49 DTPLAEVITLM
+49 NTPLAEVITLM
-60 GQRRPSCSLNA
+60 GQQRPTCPLNA
-71 DIPPT
+71 DNL
-76 DIYQQLTEIANPLT
+76 YQQLTEIANPHT
-90 SSALRDATGICVF
+90 SNVLRDARGICVF
-103 VVEKSLEKSDSP
+103 VVETSLEKSNWQ
-115 SAQNSPL
+115 SAKNCQL
-122 QGIFTERDLVDLIAS
+122 LGIFTERDLVDLIAS

-142 GVTIAEVM
+142 NVTIAEVM
-150 RQPAATLTKSEAQD
+150 RQPTATLTNDEDRD
-164 IFSAVI
+164 IFSALI
-170 LLRQQRIH
+170 LLSQHRIH
-178 HLPILDHH
+178 HLPVLDRS
-186 GGQLLGVITPESIR
+186 GKLLGVITPESIR
-200 QAMLQPTNILKI
+200 LAMVQPANILKMHS
-212 CRVKEVMTAQV
+212 VKEVMTTEV
-223 IQAPVTAS
+223 IQAPRSAS
-231 VISLAELM
+231 VLSLAELM

-246 VVIAESTE
+246 VVITESRE

-263 PVGIVTERDIV
+263 PVGIVTEWDIV
-274 EFQALDLD
+274 EFQALDID
-282 LSQMIAQTVMSTPL
+282 LSQTIAQTVMSSPL
-296 FGLKQEDSLWVAHQE
+296 FSLKPEDSLWVAHQE

-323 GERGELLGI
+323 AERGELLGI

-346 MSGAIDVLH
+346 MSGAIDLLH
-355 DSVAERTRELQKAIA
+355 DLVAQQTSELQKAIV
-370 SLSFTNAQLESE
+370 SLSLTNSRLERE
-382 IATRVRAE
+382 IATRQQAEVR
-390 ASLHLLESAVVN
+390 LQLLESAVVN

-409 MDAGHSDISDPTI
+409 MDVGNSDISDPAI

-432 TGYRPEEIIGQTP
+432 TGYRPQEIIGQTP
-445 SCLRGPESNAAQV
+445 SCLRGPDSDGAQV
-458 AKIRRAFSRREPL
+458 AKIRRAFSRIEPL

-477 YRKDGS
+477 YRQDGS

-491 VPVADELGNLT
+491 VPVADELGKVT

-584 PIENIAQIA
+584 PIENIAEIA
-593 LSQGRIVD
+593 LYEGRIVD
-601 QGHNSLLIA
+601 QGNNSLLIA
-610 RNNREFAIDHCVAPI
+610 RHNREFAIDHCVAPI
-625 HASNGK
+625 HASNGQ

-662 QLVNRHE
+662 QLVNRRE
-669 FEYQLEHALHSAL
+669 FEYQLEHALHSAQ
-682 GYAQEH
+682 GYGEEH

-695 DRFKIVNDTN
+695 DRFKIVNDTA

-717 SQLFKTNIRKTDI
+717 SQLFKSNIRKTDI
-730 LARLGGDEFAVLLY
+730 LARIGGDEFAVLLY

-761 IQEFR
+761 IQKFR

-772 TFLIGVS
+772 TFSIGVS

-817 QAGDRELI
+817 RSGDRDLI
-825 KQHGETEWVV
+825 KQHGETQWVV
-835 QINQALEENRFRLY
+835 QINQALEENRLRLY
-849 FQPIVHLLNF
+849 SQPIVHLLN
-859 PTTGTHCE
+859 PSATGIHCE

-874 ETGKLVSPMAFIPAA
+874 ANGQLVSPMAFIPAA

-909 LSKTFTANLLAQTPG
+909 LSKIFTANLLVQNPG

-934 ACCPL
+934 TCCPL

-974 FSIYQIP
+974 FSLYQIP

-1003 LIWKLKELGCQ
+1003 LIGKLKELGCQ

-1042 NFIKNVADN
+1042 NFIKNVAEN

-1080 KIMDKLKELG
+1080 AVMDKLKELG
-1090 VDYAQGYYLGKPQPC
+1090 VDYAQGYFLGKPQRC
-1105 NFASPNLEGVLGDF
+1105 NLCSPIAEEVLGEFSVD
-1119 PVNSLAFEGKLAC
+1119 SLAFEGKLAC